1 MQNNKKR
8 INLVVLIIVILA
20 LTIGGTLW
28 FINSKK
34 TSTNNNIQKEENF
47 LDFSSKRLVVI
58 TDKELTDNYNAKSVN
73 KTNSGKYILKYETE
87 EETKKAYESLKQDS
101 NIQNVN
107 IDINIQLQEV
117 EPMYIT
123 YTVSGTSMQ
132 SWGIFTMGLD
142 KMQEIINN
150 STTKNDIVVAV
161 IDTGFDLE
169 NEIFKNHNLQSRID
183 SRYINIIDNSKSI
196 GDDYSVTANGQTRLL
211 GHGTHTGSIVLDA
224 TPDNVKVLPIKVS
237 EGGSLSL
244 TYISEGLRYAID
256 QNVDVINL
264 SLGWKRQS
272 TIRAIENEIQG
283 LIEEAVQKGITVIAA
298 AGNGD
303 DNGVREST
311 AQIYPVS
318 YNDVIGVAALNS
330 KLITKENNVINYQS
344 YVAAK
349 NSDAS
354 NLIYTNFSNYGDA
367 IDYSAPGEFIICL
380 TPTGS
385 VFGNCGIVQGTSHS
399 APHLAAT
406 VATIKSYKK
415 DLSFE
420 QINQILQYYSL
431 DLGTEGRDNDYG
443 YGMPC
448 FKNFQECECNC
459 ANCIKIYCTG
469 CECQNCVYNQV
480 AEKVLEKIEITT
492 NPNKTAYEEG
502 EKFDKTGM
510 VVTAVYSDNSKETVT
525 DYTYTPTG
533 SLTKN
538 DTKITIT
545 YKDKTATVTITVKE
559 KTPPVVEKTLD
570 KIEIT
575 TNPSKMEYEVGEKF
589 DKTGMVVTAIYSDTS
604 QETVTEYT
612 YEPTGNLTKADNK
625 ITVTYQGKTA
635 TLNITVNEPVKEKTL
650 EKIAVTTPP
659 KKLRYSEGDYFKP
672 LGMVVTATYSDNSK
686 EIVTDY
692 TYEPSRAL
700 KYTDTDI
707 TITYKGKTTTVA
719 ITVQKVDPL
728 PEVKTLEKIE
738 VTTMPTK
745 KVYNEGEKFD
755 PTGMVI
761 TATFQDGTTENVTGY
776 TYSPT
781 GELTTNDK
789 TIVISFK
796 RKTTTIAITVNAV
809 KPPVVEKTL
818 EKIEITSAPNKTTY
832 KEGEQFDS
840 TGMVITAIYSDGTR
854 EIITN
859 YNCFPTTTLKTN
871 NNQITVS
878 YTYNGKTATVT
889 YPIEVQAQNSGG
901 NNNENNNNNNNNN
914 NTGNSGNNNNNN
926 SGNNENNNN
935 NNSGNNNNNNNK
947 GNLITVIDNNN
958 TSIPKNTNTTD
969 NTIKGGTIANTGL
982 ETVIIIPIAIIT
994 VIGTVAFIN
1003 YKRYKDI

>member
-272 TIRAIENEIQG
+272 TIKAIENEIQG

-303 DNGVREST
+303 NNGVREST

-420 QINQILQYYSL
+420 QINKILQYYSL

-448 FKNFQECECNC
+448 FKNFQECNCNC

-525 DYTYTPTG
+525 DYAYTPTG

-559 KTPPVVEKTLD
+559 KTPPVVEKTLE
-570 KIEIT
+570 KIEVT
-575 TNPSKMEYEVGEKF
+575 TNPNKTEYEEGEKF
-589 DKTGMVVTAIYSDTS
+589 DKTGMVVTA
-604 QETVTEYT
+604 V
-612 YEPTGNLTKADNK
+612 
-625 ITVTYQGKTA
+625 
-635 TLNITVNEPVKEKTL
+635 
-650 EKIAVTTPP
+650 
-659 KKLRYSEGDYFKP
+659 
-672 LGMVVTATYSDNSK
+672 YSDNSR
-686 EIVTDY
+686 ETVTDY
-692 TYEPSRAL
+692 TYAPTGSLTANDKRV
-700 KYTDTDI
+700 I
-707 TITYKGKTTTVA
+707 ITYKGKTTT
-719 ITVQKVDPL
+719 ISIS
-728 PEVKTLEKIE
+728 VKKIE
-738 VTTMPTK
+738 
-745 KVYNEGEKFD
+745 KVLERLE
-755 PTGMVI
+755 I
-761 TATFQDGTTENVTGY
+761 TA
-776 TYSPT
+776 
-781 GELTTNDK
+781 
-789 TIVISFK
+789 
-796 RKTTTIAITVNAV
+796 
-809 KPPVVEKTL
+809 PP
-818 EKIEITSAPNKTTY
+818 SKTTY
-832 KEGEQFDS
+832 KEGEKFDS
-840 TGMVITAIYSDGTR
+840 TGMVVTAIYSDGTR

-859 YNCFPTTTLKTN
+859 YNCFPVVELTTSNDK
-871 NNQITVS
+871 ITVS
-878 YTYNGKTATVT
+878 YTYQGKTVT
-889 YPIEVQAQNSGG
+889 QTYAIEVKAKQS
-901 NNNENNNNNNNNN
+901 NNNNSGSNDNSGNNNN
-914 NTGNSGNNNNNN
+914 NTGNNNGGNSNNDNTIGNNNMNFITVKDNTNN
-926 SGNNENNNN
+926 S
-935 NNSGNNNNNNNK
+935 
-947 GNLITVIDNNN
+947 NNN
-958 TSIPKNTNTTD
+958 TSIPKNTNTD

-982 ETVIIIPIAIIT
+982 ETIIIIPIAIIT
-994 VIGTVAFIN
+994 IIGTVAFIN

>member
-123 YTVSGTSMQ
+123 YTVSGISMQ

-272 TIRAIENEIQG
+272 TIKAIENEIQG

-303 DNGVREST
+303 NNGVREST

-344 YVAAK
+344 YNAAK
-349 NSDAS
+349 NSGIS
-354 NLIYTNFSNYGDA
+354 NLIYTDFSNYGDA

-415 DLSFE
+415 DLSLE
-420 QINQILQYYSL
+420 QINKILQYYSL

-448 FKNFQECECNC
+448 FKNFQECNCNC

-480 AEKVLEKIEITT
+480 AEKILEKIEVTTNPNKTEYEEGEKFDKTGMVVTAVYSDNSKETVTDYAYTPTGSLTKNDTKITITYKDKTATVTITVKEKTPPVVEKTLERIEVTTNPNKTAYEEGEKFDKTGMVVTAVYSDNSKETVTDYAYTPTGSLTKNDTKITITYKDKTATVTITVKEKTPPVVEKTLERIEVTT

-533 SLTKN
+533 SLTAN
-538 DTKITIT
+538 DKRVI
-545 YKDKTATVTITVKE
+545 
-559 KTPPVVEKTLD
+559 
-570 KIEIT
+570 
-575 TNPSKMEYEVGEKF
+575 
-589 DKTGMVVTAIYSDTS
+589 
-604 QETVTEYT
+604 
-612 YEPTGNLTKADNK
+612 
-625 ITVTYQGKTA
+625 
-635 TLNITVNEPVKEKTL
+635 
-650 EKIAVTTPP
+650 
-659 KKLRYSEGDYFKP
+659 
-672 LGMVVTATYSDNSK
+672 
-686 EIVTDY
+686 
-692 TYEPSRAL
+692 
-700 KYTDTDI
+700 
-707 TITYKGKTTTVA
+707 ITYKGKTTT
-719 ITVQKVDPL
+719 ISIS
-728 PEVKTLEKIE
+728 VKKIE
-738 VTTMPTK
+738 
-745 KVYNEGEKFD
+745 KVLERLE
-755 PTGMVI
+755 I
-761 TATFQDGTTENVTGY
+761 TA
-776 TYSPT
+776 
-781 GELTTNDK
+781 
-789 TIVISFK
+789 
-796 RKTTTIAITVNAV
+796 
-809 KPPVVEKTL
+809 PP
-818 EKIEITSAPNKTTY
+818 SKTTY
-832 KEGEQFDS
+832 KEGEKFDS
-840 TGMVITAIYSDGTR
+840 TGMVVTAIYSDGTR

-859 YNCFPTTTLKTN
+859 YNCFPVVELTTSNDK
-871 NNQITVS
+871 ITVS
-878 YTYNGKTATVT
+878 YTYQGKTVT
-889 YPIEVQAQNSGG
+889 QTYAIEVKAKQS
-901 NNNENNNNNNNNN
+901 NNNNSGSNDNSGNNNN
-914 NTGNSGNNNNNN
+914 NTGNNNGGNSNNDNTIGNNNMNFITVKDNTNN
-926 SGNNENNNN
+926 S
-935 NNSGNNNNNNNK
+935 
-947 GNLITVIDNNN
+947 NNN
-958 TSIPKNTNTTD
+958 TSITKNTNTD

-982 ETVIIIPIAIIT
+982 ETIIIIPIAIIAI
-994 VIGTVAFIN
+994 IGTVAFIN

>member
-272 TIRAIENEIQG
+272 TIKAIENEIQG

-303 DNGVREST
+303 NNGVREST

-420 QINQILQYYSL
+420 QINKILQYYSL

-448 FKNFQECECNC
+448 FKNFQECNCNC

-510 VVTAVYSDNSKETVT
+510 VVTAIYSDSSKETVT
-525 DYTYTPTG
+525 DYAYTPTG

-559 KTPPVVEKTLD
+559 KTPPVVEKTLER
-570 KIEIT
+570 IEIT
-575 TNPSKMEYEVGEKF
+575 KNPNKTEYEEGEKF
-589 DKTGMVVTAIYSDTS
+589 DKTGMVVTA
-604 QETVTEYT
+604 V
-612 YEPTGNLTKADNK
+612 
-625 ITVTYQGKTA
+625 
-635 TLNITVNEPVKEKTL
+635 
-650 EKIAVTTPP
+650 
-659 KKLRYSEGDYFKP
+659 
-672 LGMVVTATYSDNSK
+672 YSDNSR
-686 EIVTDY
+686 ETVTDY
-692 TYEPSRAL
+692 TYAPTGSLTANDKRV
-700 KYTDTDI
+700 I
-707 TITYKGKTTTVA
+707 ITYKGKTTT
-719 ITVQKVDPL
+719 ISIS
-728 PEVKTLEKIE
+728 VKKIE
-738 VTTMPTK
+738 
-745 KVYNEGEKFD
+745 KVLERLE
-755 PTGMVI
+755 I
-761 TATFQDGTTENVTGY
+761 TA
-776 TYSPT
+776 
-781 GELTTNDK
+781 
-789 TIVISFK
+789 
-796 RKTTTIAITVNAV
+796 
-809 KPPVVEKTL
+809 PP
-818 EKIEITSAPNKTTY
+818 SKTTY
-832 KEGEQFDS
+832 KEGEKFDS
-840 TGMVITAIYSDGTR
+840 TGMVVTAIYSDGTR

-859 YNCFPTTTLKTN
+859 YNCFPVVELTTSNDK
-871 NNQITVS
+871 ITVS
-878 YTYNGKTATVT
+878 YTYQGKTVT
-889 YPIEVQAQNSGG
+889 QTYAIEVKAKQS
-901 NNNENNNNNNNNN
+901 
-914 NTGNSGNNNNNN
+914 NNNN
-926 SGNNENNNN
+926 SGSNDNSDNNKNNT
-935 NNSGNNNNNNNK
+935 GNNNGGNSNNDNTMGNNNMNF
-947 GNLITVIDNNN
+947 ITVKDNTNNSNNN
-958 TSIPKNTNTTD
+958 TSIPKNTNTD

-982 ETVIIIPIAIIT
+982 ETIIIIPIAIIT
-994 VIGTVAFIN
+994 IIGTVAFIN

>member
-272 TIRAIENEIQG
+272 TIKAIENEIQG

-303 DNGVREST
+303 NNGVREST

-420 QINQILQYYSL
+420 QINKILQYYSL

-448 FKNFQECECNC
+448 FKNFQECNCNC

-510 VVTAVYSDNSKETVT
+510 VVTAIYSDSSKETVT
-525 DYTYTPTG
+525 DYTYMPTG

-559 KTPPVVEKTLD
+559 KTPPVVEKTLER
-570 KIEIT
+570 IEVT
-575 TNPSKMEYEVGEKF
+575 TNPNKTAYEEGEKF
-589 DKTGMVVTAIYSDTS
+589 DKTGMVVTA
-604 QETVTEYT
+604 V
-612 YEPTGNLTKADNK
+612 
-625 ITVTYQGKTA
+625 
-635 TLNITVNEPVKEKTL
+635 
-650 EKIAVTTPP
+650 
-659 KKLRYSEGDYFKP
+659 
-672 LGMVVTATYSDNSK
+672 YSDNSK
-686 EIVTDY
+686 ETVTDY
-692 TYEPSRAL
+692 TYTPTGSLTKNDTKIKITYKDKTATVTITVKEKTPPVVEKTLERIEITKNPNKTEYEEGEKFDKTGMVVTAVYSDNSRETVTD
-700 KYTDTDI
+700 YTYAPTGSLTANDKRVI
-707 TITYKGKTTTVA
+707 ITYKGKTTT
-719 ITVQKVDPL
+719 ISIS
-728 PEVKTLEKIE
+728 VKKIE
-738 VTTMPTK
+738 
-745 KVYNEGEKFD
+745 KVLERLE
-755 PTGMVI
+755 I
-761 TATFQDGTTENVTGY
+761 TA
-776 TYSPT
+776 
-781 GELTTNDK
+781 
-789 TIVISFK
+789 
-796 RKTTTIAITVNAV
+796 
-809 KPPVVEKTL
+809 PP
-818 EKIEITSAPNKTTY
+818 SKTTY
-832 KEGEQFDS
+832 KEGEKFDS
-840 TGMVITAIYSDGTR
+840 TGMVVTAIYSDGTR

-859 YNCFPTTTLKTN
+859 YNCFPVVELTTSNDK
-871 NNQITVS
+871 ITVS
-878 YTYNGKTATVT
+878 YTYQGKTVT
-889 YPIEVQAQNSGG
+889 QTYAIEVKAKQS
-901 NNNENNNNNNNNN
+901 NNNNSGSNDNSGNNNN
-914 NTGNSGNNNNNN
+914 NTGNNNGGNSNNDNTIGNNNMNFITVKDNTNN
-926 SGNNENNNN
+926 S
-935 NNSGNNNNNNNK
+935 
-947 GNLITVIDNNN
+947 NNN
-958 TSIPKNTNTTD
+958 TSIPKNTNTD

-982 ETVIIIPIAIIT
+982 ETIIIIPIAIIT
-994 VIGTVAFIN
+994 IIGTVAFIN

>member
-8 INLVVLIIVILA
+8 ISLVILIIIILA

-34 TSTNNNIQKEENF
+34 TSTNNNIQKEDV

-58 TDKELTDNYNAKSVN
+58 TDTELTNNYNAKSVN
-73 KTNSGKYILKYETE
+73 KTNSGKYVLKYETE

-101 NIQNVN
+101 NIQSVI
-107 IDINIQLQEV
+107 IDINVQLQNV

-123 YTVSGTSMQ
+123 YTVSGISMQ

-142 KMQEIINN
+142 ETQEIINN

-183 SRYINIIDNSKSI
+183 SRYINIIDNSKDI
-196 GDDYSVTANGQTRLL
+196 GDDYSATSNGQTRLL

-237 EGGSLSL
+237 EGGTLSP

-272 TIRAIENEIQG
+272 TISAIENEIQG

-330 KLITKENNVINYQS
+330 NLITIEDEAINYES

-354 NLIYTNFSNYGDA
+354 NLIYTDFSNYGNA
-367 IDYSAPGEFIICL
+367 VDYSAPGEFIICL

-385 VFGNCGIVQGTSHS
+385 FFGNCGIVQGTSHS
-399 APHLAAT
+399 APHIAAT

-415 DLSFE
+415 DLSLE
-420 QINQILQYYSL
+420 QINKILQYYSL
-431 DLGTEGRDNDYG
+431 DLGTEGRDDDYG

-459 ANCIKIYCTG
+459 ADCIKIYCTG
-469 CECQNCVYNQV
+469 CECQNCIYNQ
-480 AEKVLEKIEITT
+480 ATEKVLEKIEVTTNPNKTAYEEGEKFDKTGMVITAIYSDGSEEGVTDYTYSPTESLTTNDTKITITYKDKTATVTITVKEKTPPVVEKTLERIEVTT

-510 VVTAVYSDNSKETVT
+510 VVTAVYSDNSKEVVT
-525 DYTYTPTG
+525 DYTYAPIG
-533 SLTKN
+533 SLTTN

-559 KTPPVVEKTLD
+559 KTPPVEEKTLE

-575 TNPSKMEYEVGEKF
+575 TNPNKTAYEEGERF
-589 DKTGMVVTAIYSDTS
+589 DKTGMVVTA
-604 QETVTEYT
+604 V
-612 YEPTGNLTKADNK
+612 
-625 ITVTYQGKTA
+625 
-635 TLNITVNEPVKEKTL
+635 
-650 EKIAVTTPP
+650 
-659 KKLRYSEGDYFKP
+659 
-672 LGMVVTATYSDNSK
+672 YSDNSR

-692 TYEPSRAL
+692 TYAPTGSL
-700 KYTDTDI
+700 TVNDTRVI
-707 TITYKGKTTTVA
+707 ITYKGKTTTISISVKKIEKVLERLE
-719 ITVQKVDPL
+719 ITVP
-728 PEVKTLEKIE
+728 
-738 VTTMPTK
+738 
-745 KVYNEGEKFD
+745 
-755 PTGMVI
+755 
-761 TATFQDGTTENVTGY
+761 
-776 TYSPT
+776 
-781 GELTTNDK
+781 
-789 TIVISFK
+789 
-796 RKTTTIAITVNAV
+796 
-809 KPPVVEKTL
+809 
-818 EKIEITSAPNKTTY
+818 PNKTTY
-832 KEGEQFDS
+832 EEGEKFDS
-840 TGMVITAIYSDGTR
+840 TGMVITAIYSDGTK

-859 YNCFPTTTLKTN
+859 YNCFPVVELTTSHDKVT
-871 NNQITVS
+871 IS
-878 YTYNGKTATVT
+878 YTYQGKTVT
-889 YPIEVQAQNSGG
+889 QTYAIEVKAKQSNNNNGNNNSGN
-901 NNNENNNNNNNNN
+901 NNNENNNNNSGNNTNRNNNNSSSNNNTIGNNNN
-914 NTGNSGNNNNNN
+914 NTGNSNNDNTIGNNNMNVITVKDNNNN
-926 SGNNENNNN
+926 S
-935 NNSGNNNNNNNK
+935 
-947 GNLITVIDNNN
+947 NNN
-958 TSIPKNTNTTD
+958 TSIPKNTNTD

-982 ETVIIIPIAIIT
+982 ETIIIIPIAIIT
-994 VIGTVAFIN
+994 IIGTVAFIN

>member
-272 TIRAIENEIQG
+272 TIKAIENEIQG

-303 DNGVREST
+303 NNGVREST

-415 DLSFE
+415 DLSLE
-420 QINQILQYYSL
+420 QINKILQYYSL

-448 FKNFQECECNC
+448 FKNFQECNCNC

-480 AEKVLEKIEITT
+480 AEKILEKIEVTT

-525 DYTYTPTG
+525 DYAYTPTG

-559 KTPPVVEKTLD
+559 KTPPVVEKTLER
-570 KIEIT
+570 IEVT
-575 TNPSKMEYEVGEKF
+575 TNPNKTAYEEGEKF
-589 DKTGMVVTAIYSDTS
+589 DKTGMVVTA
-604 QETVTEYT
+604 V
-612 YEPTGNLTKADNK
+612 
-625 ITVTYQGKTA
+625 
-635 TLNITVNEPVKEKTL
+635 
-650 EKIAVTTPP
+650 
-659 KKLRYSEGDYFKP
+659 
-672 LGMVVTATYSDNSK
+672 YSDNSR
-686 EIVTDY
+686 ETVTDY
-692 TYEPSRAL
+692 TYAPTGSLTANDKRV
-700 KYTDTDI
+700 I
-707 TITYKGKTTTVA
+707 ITYKGKTTT
-719 ITVQKVDPL
+719 ISIS
-728 PEVKTLEKIE
+728 VKKIE
-738 VTTMPTK
+738 
-745 KVYNEGEKFD
+745 KVLERLE
-755 PTGMVI
+755 I
-761 TATFQDGTTENVTGY
+761 TA
-776 TYSPT
+776 
-781 GELTTNDK
+781 
-789 TIVISFK
+789 
-796 RKTTTIAITVNAV
+796 
-809 KPPVVEKTL
+809 PP
-818 EKIEITSAPNKTTY
+818 SKTTY
-832 KEGEQFDS
+832 KEGEKFDS
-840 TGMVITAIYSDGTR
+840 TGMVVTAIYSDGTR

-859 YNCFPTTTLKTN
+859 YNCFPVVELTTSNDK
-871 NNQITVS
+871 ITVS
-878 YTYNGKTATVT
+878 YTYQGKTVT
-889 YPIEVQAQNSGG
+889 QTYAIEVKAKQS
-901 NNNENNNNNNNNN
+901 NNNNSGSNDNSGNNNN
-914 NTGNSGNNNNNN
+914 NTGNNNGGNSNNDNTIGNNNMNFITVKDNTNN
-926 SGNNENNNN
+926 S
-935 NNSGNNNNNNNK
+935 
-947 GNLITVIDNNN
+947 NNN
-958 TSIPKNTNTTD
+958 TSIPKNTNTD

-982 ETVIIIPIAIIT
+982 ETIIIIPIAIIT
-994 VIGTVAFIN
+994 IIGTVAFIN

>member
-272 TIRAIENEIQG
+272 TIKAIENEIQG

-303 DNGVREST
+303 NNGVREST

-415 DLSFE
+415 DLSLE
-420 QINQILQYYSL
+420 QINKILQYYSL

-448 FKNFQECECNC
+448 FKNFQECNCNC

-480 AEKVLEKIEITT
+480 AEKILEKIEVTT

-525 DYTYTPTG
+525 DYAYTPTG

-559 KTPPVVEKTLD
+559 KTPPVVEKTLER
-570 KIEIT
+570 IEVT
-575 TNPSKMEYEVGEKF
+575 TNPNKTAYEEGEKF
-589 DKTGMVVTAIYSDTS
+589 DKTGMVVTA
-604 QETVTEYT
+604 V
-612 YEPTGNLTKADNK
+612 
-625 ITVTYQGKTA
+625 
-635 TLNITVNEPVKEKTL
+635 
-650 EKIAVTTPP
+650 
-659 KKLRYSEGDYFKP
+659 
-672 LGMVVTATYSDNSK
+672 YSDNSR
-686 EIVTDY
+686 ETVTDY
-692 TYEPSRAL
+692 TYAPTGSLTANDKRV
-700 KYTDTDI
+700 I
-707 TITYKGKTTTVA
+707 ITYKGKTTT
-719 ITVQKVDPL
+719 ISIS
-728 PEVKTLEKIE
+728 VKKIE
-738 VTTMPTK
+738 
-745 KVYNEGEKFD
+745 KVLERLE
-755 PTGMVI
+755 I
-761 TATFQDGTTENVTGY
+761 TA
-776 TYSPT
+776 
-781 GELTTNDK
+781 
-789 TIVISFK
+789 
-796 RKTTTIAITVNAV
+796 
-809 KPPVVEKTL
+809 PP
-818 EKIEITSAPNKTTY
+818 SKTTY
-832 KEGEQFDS
+832 KEGEKFDS
-840 TGMVITAIYSDGTR
+840 TGMVVTAIYSDGTR

-859 YNCFPTTTLKTN
+859 YNCFPVVELTTSNDK
-871 NNQITVS
+871 ITVS
-878 YTYNGKTATVT
+878 YTYQGKTVT
-889 YPIEVQAQNSGG
+889 QTYAIEVKAKQS
-901 NNNENNNNNNNNN
+901 NNNNSGSNDNSGNNNN
-914 NTGNSGNNNNNN
+914 NTGNNNGGNSNNDNTRGNNNMNFITVKDNTNN
-926 SGNNENNNN
+926 S
-935 NNSGNNNNNNNK
+935 
-947 GNLITVIDNNN
+947 NNN
-958 TSIPKNTNTTD
+958 TSITKNTNTD

-982 ETVIIIPIAIIT
+982 ETIIIIPIAIIT
-994 VIGTVAFIN
+994 IIGTVAFIN

>member
-272 TIRAIENEIQG
+272 TIKAIENEIQG

-303 DNGVREST
+303 NNGVREST

-420 QINQILQYYSL
+420 QINKILQYYSL

-448 FKNFQECECNC
+448 FKNFQECNCNC

-510 VVTAVYSDNSKETVT
+510 VVTAIYSDSSKETVT
-525 DYTYTPTG
+525 DYAYTPTG

-559 KTPPVVEKTLD
+559 KTPPVVEKTLER
-570 KIEIT
+570 IEVT
-575 TNPSKMEYEVGEKF
+575 TNPNKTAYEEGEKF
-589 DKTGMVVTAIYSDTS
+589 DKTGMVVTAIYSDS
-604 QETVTEYT
+604 SKETVTDYAYT
-612 YEPTGNLTKADNK
+612 PTGSLTKNDTK
-625 ITVTYQGKTA
+625 ITITYKDKTA
-635 TLNITVNEPVKEKTL
+635 TVTITVKEKTPPVVEKTL
-650 EKIAVTTPP
+650 ERIEITKNPNKTE
-659 KKLRYSEGDYFKP
+659 YEEGEKFDKT
-672 LGMVVTATYSDNSK
+672 GMVVTAVYSVNSR
-686 EIVTDY
+686 ETVTDY
-692 TYEPSRAL
+692 TYAPTGSLTANDKRV
-700 KYTDTDI
+700 I
-707 TITYKGKTTTVA
+707 ITYKGKTTT
-719 ITVQKVDPL
+719 ISIS
-728 PEVKTLEKIE
+728 VKKIE
-738 VTTMPTK
+738 
-745 KVYNEGEKFD
+745 KVLERLE
-755 PTGMVI
+755 I
-761 TATFQDGTTENVTGY
+761 TA
-776 TYSPT
+776 
-781 GELTTNDK
+781 
-789 TIVISFK
+789 
-796 RKTTTIAITVNAV
+796 
-809 KPPVVEKTL
+809 PP
-818 EKIEITSAPNKTTY
+818 SKTTY
-832 KEGEQFDS
+832 KEGEKFDS
-840 TGMVITAIYSDGTR
+840 TGMVVTAIYSDGTR

-859 YNCFPTTTLKTN
+859 YNCFPVVELTTSNDK
-871 NNQITVS
+871 ITVS
-878 YTYNGKTATVT
+878 YTYQGKTVT
-889 YPIEVQAQNSGG
+889 QTYAIEVKAKQS
-901 NNNENNNNNNNNN
+901 NNNNSGSNDNSDNNNN
-914 NTGNSGNNNNNN
+914 NTGNNNGGNSNNDNTMGNNNMNFITVKDNTNN
-926 SGNNENNNN
+926 S
-935 NNSGNNNNNNNK
+935 
-947 GNLITVIDNNN
+947 NNN
-958 TSIPKNTNTTD
+958 TSIPKNTNTD

-982 ETVIIIPIAIIT
+982 ETIIIIPIAIIT
-994 VIGTVAFIN
+994 IIGTVAFIN

>member
-132 SWGIFTMGLD
+132 SWGIFTMGLN

-272 TIRAIENEIQG
+272 TIKAIENEIQG

-303 DNGVREST
+303 NNGVREST

-354 NLIYTNFSNYGDA
+354 NLIYTDFSNYGDA

-510 VVTAVYSDNSKETVT
+510 VVTAIYSDSSKETVT
-525 DYTYTPTG
+525 DYAYTPTG
-533 SLTKN
+533 SLTAN
-538 DTKITIT
+538 DKRVIIT

-559 KTPPVVEKTLD
+559 KTPPVVEKTLER
-570 KIEIT
+570 IEIT
-575 TNPSKMEYEVGEKF
+575 KNPNKTEYEEGEKF
-589 DKTGMVVTAIYSDTS
+589 DKTGMVVTA
-604 QETVTEYT
+604 V
-612 YEPTGNLTKADNK
+612 
-625 ITVTYQGKTA
+625 
-635 TLNITVNEPVKEKTL
+635 
-650 EKIAVTTPP
+650 
-659 KKLRYSEGDYFKP
+659 
-672 LGMVVTATYSDNSK
+672 YSDNSK
-686 EIVTDY
+686 ETVTDY
-692 TYEPSRAL
+692 TYTPTGSLTANDKRV
-700 KYTDTDI
+700 I
-707 TITYKGKTTTVA
+707 ITYKGKTTT
-719 ITVQKVDPL
+719 ISIS
-728 PEVKTLEKIE
+728 VKKIE
-738 VTTMPTK
+738 
-745 KVYNEGEKFD
+745 KVLERLE
-755 PTGMVI
+755 I
-761 TATFQDGTTENVTGY
+761 TA
-776 TYSPT
+776 
-781 GELTTNDK
+781 
-789 TIVISFK
+789 
-796 RKTTTIAITVNAV
+796 
-809 KPPVVEKTL
+809 PP
-818 EKIEITSAPNKTTY
+818 SKTTY
-832 KEGEQFDS
+832 KEGEKFDS
-840 TGMVITAIYSDGTR
+840 TGMVVTAIYSDGTR

-859 YNCFPTTTLKTN
+859 YNCFPVVELTTSNDK
-871 NNQITVS
+871 ITVS
-878 YTYNGKTATVT
+878 YTYQGKTVT
-889 YPIEVQAQNSGG
+889 QTYAIEVKAKQS
-901 NNNENNNNNNNNN
+901 NNNNSGSNDNSGNNNN
-914 NTGNSGNNNNNN
+914 NTGNNNGGNSNNDNTIGNNNMNFITVKDNTNN
-926 SGNNENNNN
+926 S
-935 NNSGNNNNNNNK
+935 
-947 GNLITVIDNNN
+947 NNN
-958 TSIPKNTNTTD
+958 TSIPKNTNTD

-982 ETVIIIPIAIIT
+982 ETIIIIPIAIIT
-994 VIGTVAFIN
+994 IIGTVAFIN

>member
-132 SWGIFTMGLD
+132 SWGIFTMGLN

-272 TIRAIENEIQG
+272 TIKAIENEIQG

-303 DNGVREST
+303 NNGVREST

-354 NLIYTNFSNYGDA
+354 NLIYTDFSNYGDA

-538 DTKITIT
+538 DTKIKIT

-559 KTPPVVEKTLD
+559 KTPPVVEKTLER
-570 KIEIT
+570 IEIT
-575 TNPSKMEYEVGEKF
+575 KNPNKTEYEEGEKF
-589 DKTGMVVTAIYSDTS
+589 DKTGMVVTA
-604 QETVTEYT
+604 V
-612 YEPTGNLTKADNK
+612 
-625 ITVTYQGKTA
+625 
-635 TLNITVNEPVKEKTL
+635 
-650 EKIAVTTPP
+650 
-659 KKLRYSEGDYFKP
+659 
-672 LGMVVTATYSDNSK
+672 YSDNSR
-686 EIVTDY
+686 ETVTDY
-692 TYEPSRAL
+692 TYAPTGSLTANDKRV
-700 KYTDTDI
+700 I
-707 TITYKGKTTTVA
+707 ITYKGKTTT
-719 ITVQKVDPL
+719 ISIS
-728 PEVKTLEKIE
+728 VKKIE
-738 VTTMPTK
+738 
-745 KVYNEGEKFD
+745 KVLERLE
-755 PTGMVI
+755 I
-761 TATFQDGTTENVTGY
+761 TA
-776 TYSPT
+776 
-781 GELTTNDK
+781 
-789 TIVISFK
+789 
-796 RKTTTIAITVNAV
+796 
-809 KPPVVEKTL
+809 PP
-818 EKIEITSAPNKTTY
+818 SKTTY
-832 KEGEQFDS
+832 KEGEKFDS
-840 TGMVITAIYSDGTR
+840 TGMVVTAIYSDGTR

-859 YNCFPTTTLKTN
+859 YNCFPVVELTTSNDK
-871 NNQITVS
+871 ITVS
-878 YTYNGKTATVT
+878 YTYQGKTVT
-889 YPIEVQAQNSGG
+889 QTYAIEVKAKQS
-901 NNNENNNNNNNNN
+901 NNNNSGSNDNSDNNNN
-914 NTGNSGNNNNNN
+914 NTGNNNGGNSNNDNTMGNNNMNFITVKDNTNN
-926 SGNNENNNN
+926 S
-935 NNSGNNNNNNNK
+935 
-947 GNLITVIDNNN
+947 NNN
-958 TSIPKNTNTTD
+958 TSIPKNTNTD

-982 ETVIIIPIAIIT
+982 ETIIIIPIAIIT
-994 VIGTVAFIN
+994 IIGTVAFIN

>member
-132 SWGIFTMGLD
+132 SWGIFTMGLN

-272 TIRAIENEIQG
+272 TIKAIENEIQG

-303 DNGVREST
+303 NNGVREST

-354 NLIYTNFSNYGDA
+354 NLIYTDFSNYGDA

-510 VVTAVYSDNSKETVT
+510 VVTAIYSDSSKETVT
-525 DYTYTPTG
+525 DYAYTPTG
-533 SLTKN
+533 SLTAN
-538 DTKITIT
+538 DKRVIIT

-559 KTPPVVEKTLD
+559 KTPPVVEKTLER
-570 KIEIT
+570 IEIT
-575 TNPSKMEYEVGEKF
+575 KNPNKTEYEEGEKF
-589 DKTGMVVTAIYSDTS
+589 DKTGMVVTA
-604 QETVTEYT
+604 V
-612 YEPTGNLTKADNK
+612 
-625 ITVTYQGKTA
+625 
-635 TLNITVNEPVKEKTL
+635 
-650 EKIAVTTPP
+650 
-659 KKLRYSEGDYFKP
+659 
-672 LGMVVTATYSDNSK
+672 YSDNSK
-686 EIVTDY
+686 ETVTDY
-692 TYEPSRAL
+692 TYTPTGSLTANDKRV
-700 KYTDTDI
+700 I
-707 TITYKGKTTTVA
+707 ITYKGKTTT
-719 ITVQKVDPL
+719 ISIS
-728 PEVKTLEKIE
+728 VKKIE
-738 VTTMPTK
+738 
-745 KVYNEGEKFD
+745 KVLERLE
-755 PTGMVI
+755 I
-761 TATFQDGTTENVTGY
+761 TA
-776 TYSPT
+776 
-781 GELTTNDK
+781 
-789 TIVISFK
+789 
-796 RKTTTIAITVNAV
+796 
-809 KPPVVEKTL
+809 PP
-818 EKIEITSAPNKTTY
+818 SKTTY
-832 KEGEQFDS
+832 KEGEKFDS
-840 TGMVITAIYSDGTR
+840 TGMVVTAIYSDGTR

-859 YNCFPTTTLKTN
+859 YNCFPVVELTTSNDK
-871 NNQITVS
+871 ITVS
-878 YTYNGKTATVT
+878 YTYQGKTVT
-889 YPIEVQAQNSGG
+889 QTYAIEVKAKQS
-901 NNNENNNNNNNNN
+901 NNNNSGSNDNSDNNNN
-914 NTGNSGNNNNNN
+914 NTGNNNGGNSNNDNTMGNNNMNFITVKDNTNN
-926 SGNNENNNN
+926 S
-935 NNSGNNNNNNNK
+935 
-947 GNLITVIDNNN
+947 NNN
-958 TSIPKNTNTTD
+958 TSIPKNTNTD

-982 ETVIIIPIAIIT
+982 ETIIIIPIAIIT
-994 VIGTVAFIN
+994 IIGTVAFIN

>member
-272 TIRAIENEIQG
+272 TIKAIENEIQG

-303 DNGVREST
+303 NNGVREST

-354 NLIYTNFSNYGDA
+354 NLIYTDFSNYGDA

-525 DYTYTPTG
+525 DYAYTPTG

-559 KTPPVVEKTLD
+559 KTPPVVEKTLE
-570 KIEIT
+570 KIEVT
-575 TNPSKMEYEVGEKF
+575 TNPNKTEYEEGEKF
-589 DKTGMVVTAIYSDTS
+589 DKTGMVVTA
-604 QETVTEYT
+604 V
-612 YEPTGNLTKADNK
+612 
-625 ITVTYQGKTA
+625 
-635 TLNITVNEPVKEKTL
+635 
-650 EKIAVTTPP
+650 
-659 KKLRYSEGDYFKP
+659 
-672 LGMVVTATYSDNSK
+672 YSDNSK
-686 EIVTDY
+686 ETVTDY
-692 TYEPSRAL
+692 TYTPTGSLTANDKRV
-700 KYTDTDI
+700 I
-707 TITYKGKTTTVA
+707 ITYKGKTTT
-719 ITVQKVDPL
+719 ISIS
-728 PEVKTLEKIE
+728 VKKIE
-738 VTTMPTK
+738 
-745 KVYNEGEKFD
+745 KVLERLE
-755 PTGMVI
+755 I
-761 TATFQDGTTENVTGY
+761 TA
-776 TYSPT
+776 
-781 GELTTNDK
+781 
-789 TIVISFK
+789 
-796 RKTTTIAITVNAV
+796 
-809 KPPVVEKTL
+809 PP
-818 EKIEITSAPNKTTY
+818 SKTTY
-832 KEGEQFDS
+832 KEGEKFDS
-840 TGMVITAIYSDGTR
+840 TGMVVTAIYSDGTR

-859 YNCFPTTTLKTN
+859 YNCFPVVELTTSNDK
-871 NNQITVS
+871 ITVS
-878 YTYNGKTATVT
+878 YTYQGKTVT
-889 YPIEVQAQNSGG
+889 QTYAIEVKAKQS
-901 NNNENNNNNNNNN
+901 NNNNSGSNDNSGNNNN
-914 NTGNSGNNNNNN
+914 NTGNNNGGNSNNDNTIGNNNMNFITVKDNTNN
-926 SGNNENNNN
+926 S
-935 NNSGNNNNNNNK
+935 
-947 GNLITVIDNNN
+947 NNN
-958 TSIPKNTNTTD
+958 TSIPKNTNTD

-982 ETVIIIPIAIIT
+982 ETIIIIPIAIIT
-994 VIGTVAFIN
+994 IIGTVAFIN

>member
-272 TIRAIENEIQG
+272 TIKAIENEIQG

-303 DNGVREST
+303 NNGVREST

-420 QINQILQYYSL
+420 QINKILQYYSL

-448 FKNFQECECNC
+448 FKNFQECNCNC

-510 VVTAVYSDNSKETVT
+510 VVTAIYSDSSKETVT
-525 DYTYTPTG
+525 DYAYTPTG

-559 KTPPVVEKTLD
+559 KTPPIVEKTLER
-570 KIEIT
+570 IEIT
-575 TNPSKMEYEVGEKF
+575 KNPNKTEYEEGEKF
-589 DKTGMVVTAIYSDTS
+589 DKTGMVVTA
-604 QETVTEYT
+604 V
-612 YEPTGNLTKADNK
+612 
-625 ITVTYQGKTA
+625 
-635 TLNITVNEPVKEKTL
+635 
-650 EKIAVTTPP
+650 
-659 KKLRYSEGDYFKP
+659 
-672 LGMVVTATYSDNSK
+672 YSDNSR
-686 EIVTDY
+686 ETVTDY
-692 TYEPSRAL
+692 TYAPTGSLTANDKRV
-700 KYTDTDI
+700 I
-707 TITYKGKTTTVA
+707 ITYKGKTTT
-719 ITVQKVDPL
+719 ISIS
-728 PEVKTLEKIE
+728 VKKIE
-738 VTTMPTK
+738 
-745 KVYNEGEKFD
+745 KVLERLE
-755 PTGMVI
+755 I
-761 TATFQDGTTENVTGY
+761 TA
-776 TYSPT
+776 
-781 GELTTNDK
+781 
-789 TIVISFK
+789 
-796 RKTTTIAITVNAV
+796 
-809 KPPVVEKTL
+809 PP
-818 EKIEITSAPNKTTY
+818 SKTTY
-832 KEGEQFDS
+832 KEGEKFDS
-840 TGMVITAIYSDGTR
+840 TGMVVTAIYSDGTR

-859 YNCFPTTTLKTN
+859 YNCFPVVELTTSNDK
-871 NNQITVS
+871 ITVS
-878 YTYNGKTATVT
+878 YTYQGKTVT
-889 YPIEVQAQNSGG
+889 QTYAIEVKAKQSNNDNSGS
-901 NNNENNNNNNNNN
+901 NDNSDNNNN
-914 NTGNSGNNNNNN
+914 NTGNNNGGNSNNDNTMGNNNMNFITVKDNTNN
-926 SGNNENNNN
+926 S
-935 NNSGNNNNNNNK
+935 
-947 GNLITVIDNNN
+947 NNN
-958 TSIPKNTNTTD
+958 TSIPKNTNTD

-982 ETVIIIPIAIIT
+982 ETIIIIPIAIIT
-994 VIGTVAFIN
+994 IIGTVAFIN

>member
-132 SWGIFTMGLD
+132 SWGIFTMGLN

-272 TIRAIENEIQG
+272 TIKAIENEIQG

-303 DNGVREST
+303 NNGVREST

-420 QINQILQYYSL
+420 QINKILQYYSL

-448 FKNFQECECNC
+448 FKNFQECNCNC

-510 VVTAVYSDNSKETVT
+510 VVTAIYSDSSKETVT
-525 DYTYTPTG
+525 DYAYTPTG

-559 KTPPVVEKTLD
+559 KTPPVVEKTLER
-570 KIEIT
+570 IEVT
-575 TNPSKMEYEVGEKF
+575 TNPNKTAYEEGEKF
-589 DKTGMVVTAIYSDTS
+589 DKTGMVVTA
-604 QETVTEYT
+604 V
-612 YEPTGNLTKADNK
+612 
-625 ITVTYQGKTA
+625 
-635 TLNITVNEPVKEKTL
+635 
-650 EKIAVTTPP
+650 
-659 KKLRYSEGDYFKP
+659 
-672 LGMVVTATYSDNSK
+672 YSDNSK
-686 EIVTDY
+686 ETVTDY
-692 TYEPSRAL
+692 TYTPTGSLTKNDTKIKITYKDKTATVTITVKEKTPPVVEKTLERIEITKNPNKTEYEEGEKFDKTGMVVTAVYSDNSRETVTD
-700 KYTDTDI
+700 YTYAPTGSLTANDKRVI
-707 TITYKGKTTTVA
+707 ITYKGKTTT
-719 ITVQKVDPL
+719 ISIS
-728 PEVKTLEKIE
+728 VKKIE
-738 VTTMPTK
+738 
-745 KVYNEGEKFD
+745 KVLERLE
-755 PTGMVI
+755 I
-761 TATFQDGTTENVTGY
+761 TA
-776 TYSPT
+776 
-781 GELTTNDK
+781 
-789 TIVISFK
+789 
-796 RKTTTIAITVNAV
+796 
-809 KPPVVEKTL
+809 PP
-818 EKIEITSAPNKTTY
+818 SKTTY
-832 KEGEQFDS
+832 KEGEKFDS
-840 TGMVITAIYSDGTR
+840 TGMVVTAIYSDGTR

-859 YNCFPTTTLKTN
+859 YNCFPVVELTTSNDK
-871 NNQITVS
+871 ITVS
-878 YTYNGKTATVT
+878 YTYQGKTVT
-889 YPIEVQAQNSGG
+889 QTYAIEVKAKQS
-901 NNNENNNNNNNNN
+901 NNNNSGSNDNSDNNNN
-914 NTGNSGNNNNNN
+914 NTGNNNGGNSNNDNTMGNNNMNFITVKDNTNN
-926 SGNNENNNN
+926 S
-935 NNSGNNNNNNNK
+935 
-947 GNLITVIDNNN
+947 NNN
-958 TSIPKNTNTTD
+958 TSIPKNTNTD

-982 ETVIIIPIAIIT
+982 ETIIIIPIAIIT
-994 VIGTVAFIN
+994 IIGTVAFIN

>member
-87 EETKKAYESLKQDS
+87 EETKKAYENLKQDS
-101 NIQNVN
+101 NIENVS

-117 EPMYIT
+117 KPMYIT
-123 YTVSGTSMQ
+123 YTVNGVSMQ

-142 KMQEIINN
+142 KTQEIINN
-150 STTKNDIVVAV
+150 STTKSDIVVAV
-161 IDTGFDLE
+161 IDTGFDLQ
-169 NEIFKNHNLQSRID
+169 NEIFKSHNLQSRID
-183 SRYINIIDNSKSI
+183 SRYINIIDNSKNI

-272 TIRAIENEIQG
+272 TISAIENEIQG

-311 AQIYPVS
+311 ARIYPVS

-385 VFGNCGIVQGTSHS
+385 IFGNCGIVQGTSHS

-415 DLSFE
+415 DLSLE
-420 QINQILQYYSL
+420 QINKILQYYSL

-448 FKNFQECECNC
+448 FKNFQECNCNC

-480 AEKVLEKIEITT
+480 AEKILEKIEVTT
-492 NPNKTAYEEG
+492 NPNKTEYEEG

-525 DYTYTPTG
+525 DYAYTPTG

-559 KTPPVVEKTLD
+559 KTPPVVEKTLER
-570 KIEIT
+570 IEVT
-575 TNPSKMEYEVGEKF
+575 TNPNKTSYEEGEKF
-589 DKTGMVVTAIYSDTS
+589 DKTGMVVTA
-604 QETVTEYT
+604 V
-612 YEPTGNLTKADNK
+612 
-625 ITVTYQGKTA
+625 
-635 TLNITVNEPVKEKTL
+635 
-650 EKIAVTTPP
+650 
-659 KKLRYSEGDYFKP
+659 
-672 LGMVVTATYSDNSK
+672 YSDNSK
-686 EIVTDY
+686 ETVADYAYTPTGSLTKNDTKITITYKDKTATVTITVKEKTPPVVEKTLERIEVTTNPNKTSYEEGEKFDKTGMVVTAVYSDNSKETVTDY
-692 TYEPSRAL
+692 TYMPTGSL
-700 KYTDTDI
+700 TTNDTKI
-707 TITYKGKTTTVA
+707 TITYKDKTATVT
-719 ITVQKVDPL
+719 ITVK
-728 PEVKTLEKIE
+728 EKT
-738 VTTMPTK
+738 
-745 KVYNEGEKFD
+745 
-755 PTGMVI
+755 
-761 TATFQDGTTENVTGY
+761 
-776 TYSPT
+776 
-781 GELTTNDK
+781 
-789 TIVISFK
+789 
-796 RKTTTIAITVNAV
+796 
-809 KPPVVEKTL
+809 PPVVEKTL
-818 EKIEITSAPNKTTY
+818 EKIEVTTNPNKTEYEEGEKFDKTGMVVTAVYSDNSRETVTDYTYSPTGSLTANDKRVIITYKGKTTTISISVKKIEKVLERLEITVPPSKTTY
-832 KEGEQFDS
+832 KEGEKFDS
-840 TGMVITAIYSDGTR
+840 TGMVVTAIYSDETR

-859 YNCFPTTTLKTN
+859 YNCFPVVELTTSNDK
-871 NNQITVS
+871 ITVS
-878 YTYNGKTATVT
+878 YTYQGKTVT
-889 YPIEVQAQNSGG
+889 QTYAIEVKAKQS
-901 NNNENNNNNNNNN
+901 NNNNSGSNDNSGNNNN
-914 NTGNSGNNNNNN
+914 NTGNTNGGNSNNDNTIGNNNMNFITVKDNTNN
-926 SGNNENNNN
+926 S
-935 NNSGNNNNNNNK
+935 
-947 GNLITVIDNNN
+947 NNN
-958 TSIPKNTNTTD
+958 TSIPKNTNTD

-982 ETVIIIPIAIIT
+982 ETIIIIPIAIIT
-994 VIGTVAFIN
+994 IIGTVAFIN

>member
-272 TIRAIENEIQG
+272 TIKAIENEIQG

-303 DNGVREST
+303 NNGVREST

-415 DLSFE
+415 DLSLE
-420 QINQILQYYSL
+420 QINKILQYYSL

-448 FKNFQECECNC
+448 FKNFQECNCNC

-480 AEKVLEKIEITT
+480 AEKILEKIEVTT

-510 VVTAVYSDNSKETVT
+510 VVTAIYSDSSKETVT
-525 DYTYTPTG
+525 DYTYMPTG

-559 KTPPVVEKTLD
+559 KTPPVVEKTLER
-570 KIEIT
+570 IEIT
-575 TNPSKMEYEVGEKF
+575 KNPNKTEYEEGEKF
-589 DKTGMVVTAIYSDTS
+589 DKTGMVVTA
-604 QETVTEYT
+604 V
-612 YEPTGNLTKADNK
+612 
-625 ITVTYQGKTA
+625 
-635 TLNITVNEPVKEKTL
+635 
-650 EKIAVTTPP
+650 
-659 KKLRYSEGDYFKP
+659 
-672 LGMVVTATYSDNSK
+672 YSDNSR
-686 EIVTDY
+686 ETVTDY
-692 TYEPSRAL
+692 TYAPTGSLTANDKRV
-700 KYTDTDI
+700 I
-707 TITYKGKTTTVA
+707 ITYKGKTTT
-719 ITVQKVDPL
+719 ISIS
-728 PEVKTLEKIE
+728 VKKIE
-738 VTTMPTK
+738 
-745 KVYNEGEKFD
+745 KVLERLE
-755 PTGMVI
+755 I
-761 TATFQDGTTENVTGY
+761 TA
-776 TYSPT
+776 
-781 GELTTNDK
+781 
-789 TIVISFK
+789 
-796 RKTTTIAITVNAV
+796 
-809 KPPVVEKTL
+809 PP
-818 EKIEITSAPNKTTY
+818 SKTTY
-832 KEGEQFDS
+832 KEGEKFDS
-840 TGMVITAIYSDGTR
+840 TGMVVTAIYSDGTR

-859 YNCFPTTTLKTN
+859 YNCFPVVELTTSNDK
-871 NNQITVS
+871 ITVS
-878 YTYNGKTATVT
+878 YTYQGKTVT
-889 YPIEVQAQNSGG
+889 QTYAIEVKAKQS
-901 NNNENNNNNNNNN
+901 NNNNSGSNDNSDNNNN
-914 NTGNSGNNNNNN
+914 NTGNNNGGNSNNDNTMGNNNMNFITVKDNTNN
-926 SGNNENNNN
+926 S
-935 NNSGNNNNNNNK
+935 
-947 GNLITVIDNNN
+947 NNN
-958 TSIPKNTNTTD
+958 TSIPKNTNTD

-982 ETVIIIPIAIIT
+982 ETIIIIPIAIIT
-994 VIGTVAFIN
+994 IIGTVAFIN

>member
-272 TIRAIENEIQG
+272 TIKAIENEIQG

-303 DNGVREST
+303 NNGVREST

-420 QINQILQYYSL
+420 QINKILQYYSL

-448 FKNFQECECNC
+448 FKNFQECNCNC

-510 VVTAVYSDNSKETVT
+510 VVTAIYSDSSKETVT

-559 KTPPVVEKTLD
+559 KTPPVVEKTLE
-570 KIEIT
+570 KIEVT
-575 TNPSKMEYEVGEKF
+575 TNPNKTEYEEGEKF
-589 DKTGMVVTAIYSDTS
+589 DKTGMVVTA
-604 QETVTEYT
+604 V
-612 YEPTGNLTKADNK
+612 
-625 ITVTYQGKTA
+625 
-635 TLNITVNEPVKEKTL
+635 
-650 EKIAVTTPP
+650 
-659 KKLRYSEGDYFKP
+659 
-672 LGMVVTATYSDNSK
+672 YSDNSR
-686 EIVTDY
+686 ETVTDY
-692 TYEPSRAL
+692 TYAPTGSLTANDKRV
-700 KYTDTDI
+700 I
-707 TITYKGKTTTVA
+707 ITYKGKTTT
-719 ITVQKVDPL
+719 ISIS
-728 PEVKTLEKIE
+728 VKKIE
-738 VTTMPTK
+738 
-745 KVYNEGEKFD
+745 KVLERLE
-755 PTGMVI
+755 I
-761 TATFQDGTTENVTGY
+761 TA
-776 TYSPT
+776 
-781 GELTTNDK
+781 
-789 TIVISFK
+789 
-796 RKTTTIAITVNAV
+796 
-809 KPPVVEKTL
+809 PP
-818 EKIEITSAPNKTTY
+818 SKTTY
-832 KEGEQFDS
+832 KEGEKFDS
-840 TGMVITAIYSDGTR
+840 TGMVVTAIYSDGTR

-859 YNCFPTTTLKTN
+859 YNCFPVVELTTSNDK
-871 NNQITVS
+871 ITVS
-878 YTYNGKTATVT
+878 YTYQGKTVT
-889 YPIEVQAQNSGG
+889 QTYAIEVKAKQS
-901 NNNENNNNNNNNN
+901 NNNNSGSNDNSGNNNN
-914 NTGNSGNNNNNN
+914 NTGNNNGGNSNNDNTIGNNNMNFITVKDNTNN
-926 SGNNENNNN
+926 S
-935 NNSGNNNNNNNK
+935 
-947 GNLITVIDNNN
+947 NNN
-958 TSIPKNTNTTD
+958 TSIPKNTNTD

-982 ETVIIIPIAIIT
+982 ETIIIIPIAIIT
-994 VIGTVAFIN
+994 IIGTVAFIN

>member
-272 TIRAIENEIQG
+272 TIKAIENEIQG

-303 DNGVREST
+303 NNGVREST

-420 QINQILQYYSL
+420 QINKILQYYSL
-431 DLGTEGRDNDYG
+431 DLGTEGRDND
-443 YGMPC
+443 
-448 FKNFQECECNC
+448 
-459 ANCIKIYCTG
+459 
-469 CECQNCVYNQV
+469 
-480 AEKVLEKIEITT
+480 
-492 NPNKTAYEEG
+492 
-502 EKFDKTGM
+502 
-510 VVTAVYSDNSKETVT
+510 
-525 DYTYTPTG
+525 
-533 SLTKN
+533 
-538 DTKITIT
+538 
-545 YKDKTATVTITVKE
+545 
-559 KTPPVVEKTLD
+559 
-570 KIEIT
+570 
-575 TNPSKMEYEVGEKF
+575 
-589 DKTGMVVTAIYSDTS
+589 
-604 QETVTEYT
+604 
-612 YEPTGNLTKADNK
+612 
-625 ITVTYQGKTA
+625 
-635 TLNITVNEPVKEKTL
+635 
-650 EKIAVTTPP
+650 
-659 KKLRYSEGDYFKP
+659 
-672 LGMVVTATYSDNSK
+672 
-686 EIVTDY
+686 
-692 TYEPSRAL
+692 
-700 KYTDTDI
+700 
-707 TITYKGKTTTVA
+707 
-719 ITVQKVDPL
+719 
-728 PEVKTLEKIE
+728 
-738 VTTMPTK
+738 
-745 KVYNEGEKFD
+745 
-755 PTGMVI
+755 
-761 TATFQDGTTENVTGY
+761 
-776 TYSPT
+776 
-781 GELTTNDK
+781 
-789 TIVISFK
+789 
-796 RKTTTIAITVNAV
+796 
-809 KPPVVEKTL
+809 
-818 EKIEITSAPNKTTY
+818 SA
-832 KEGEQFDS
+832 F
-840 TGMVITAIYSDGTR
+840 R
-854 EIITN
+854 
-859 YNCFPTTTLKTN
+859 
-871 NNQITVS
+871 
-878 YTYNGKTATVT
+878 
-889 YPIEVQAQNSGG
+889 
-901 NNNENNNNNNNNN
+901 
-914 NTGNSGNNNNNN
+914 
-926 SGNNENNNN
+926 
-935 NNSGNNNNNNNK
+935 
-947 GNLITVIDNNN
+947 
-958 TSIPKNTNTTD
+958 
-969 NTIKGGTIANTGL
+969 
-982 ETVIIIPIAIIT
+982 
-994 VIGTVAFIN
+994 
-1003 YKRYKDI
+1003 

>member
-132 SWGIFTMGLD
+132 SWGIFTMGLN

-272 TIRAIENEIQG
+272 TIKAIENEIQG

-303 DNGVREST
+303 NNGVREST

-354 NLIYTNFSNYGDA
+354 NLIYTDFSNYGDA

-525 DYTYTPTG
+525 DYAYTPTG

-538 DTKITIT
+538 DTKITITYKDKNATVTITVKEKTPPVVEKTLEKIEVTKNPNKTAYEEGEKFDKTGMVVTAIYSDSSKETVTDYAYTPTGSLTANDKRVIIT

-559 KTPPVVEKTLD
+559 KTPPVVEKTLER
-570 KIEIT
+570 IEIT
-575 TNPSKMEYEVGEKF
+575 KNPNKTEYEEGEKF
-589 DKTGMVVTAIYSDTS
+589 DKTGMVVTA
-604 QETVTEYT
+604 V
-612 YEPTGNLTKADNK
+612 
-625 ITVTYQGKTA
+625 
-635 TLNITVNEPVKEKTL
+635 
-650 EKIAVTTPP
+650 
-659 KKLRYSEGDYFKP
+659 
-672 LGMVVTATYSDNSK
+672 YSDNSK
-686 EIVTDY
+686 ETVTDY
-692 TYEPSRAL
+692 TYTPTGSLTANDKRV
-700 KYTDTDI
+700 I
-707 TITYKGKTTTVA
+707 ITYKGKTTT
-719 ITVQKVDPL
+719 ISIS
-728 PEVKTLEKIE
+728 VKKIE
-738 VTTMPTK
+738 
-745 KVYNEGEKFD
+745 KVLERLE
-755 PTGMVI
+755 I
-761 TATFQDGTTENVTGY
+761 TA
-776 TYSPT
+776 
-781 GELTTNDK
+781 
-789 TIVISFK
+789 
-796 RKTTTIAITVNAV
+796 
-809 KPPVVEKTL
+809 PP
-818 EKIEITSAPNKTTY
+818 SKTTY
-832 KEGEQFDS
+832 KEGEKFDS
-840 TGMVITAIYSDGTR
+840 TGMVVTAIYSDGTR

-859 YNCFPTTTLKTN
+859 YNCFPVVELTTSNDK
-871 NNQITVS
+871 IIVS
-878 YTYNGKTATVT
+878 YTYQGKTVT
-889 YPIEVQAQNSGG
+889 QTYAIEVKAKQS
-901 NNNENNNNNNNNN
+901 NNNNSGSNDNSGNNNN
-914 NTGNSGNNNNNN
+914 NTGNNNGGNSNNDNTIGNNNMNFITVKDNTNN
-926 SGNNENNNN
+926 S
-935 NNSGNNNNNNNK
+935 
-947 GNLITVIDNNN
+947 NNN
-958 TSIPKNTNTTD
+958 TSIPKNTNTD

-982 ETVIIIPIAIIT
+982 ETIIIIPIAIIT
-994 VIGTVAFIN
+994 IIGTVAFIN

>member
-1 MQNNKKR
+1 M
-8 INLVVLIIVILA
+8 
-20 LTIGGTLW
+20 
-28 FINSKK
+28 
-34 TSTNNNIQKEENF
+34 
-47 LDFSSKRLVVI
+47 
-58 TDKELTDNYNAKSVN
+58 
-73 KTNSGKYILKYETE
+73 
-87 EETKKAYESLKQDS
+87 
-101 NIQNVN
+101 
-107 IDINIQLQEV
+107 
-117 EPMYIT
+117 
-123 YTVSGTSMQ
+123 
-132 SWGIFTMGLD
+132 
-142 KMQEIINN
+142 
-150 STTKNDIVVAV
+150 
-161 IDTGFDLE
+161 E

-272 TIRAIENEIQG
+272 TIKAIENEIQG

-303 DNGVREST
+303 NNGVREST

-420 QINQILQYYSL
+420 QINKILQYYSL

-448 FKNFQECECNC
+448 FKNFQECNCNC

-559 KTPPVVEKTLD
+559 KTPPVVEKTLER
-570 KIEIT
+570 IEIT
-575 TNPSKMEYEVGEKF
+575 KNPNKTEYEEGEKF
-589 DKTGMVVTAIYSDTS
+589 DKTGMVVTA
-604 QETVTEYT
+604 V
-612 YEPTGNLTKADNK
+612 
-625 ITVTYQGKTA
+625 
-635 TLNITVNEPVKEKTL
+635 
-650 EKIAVTTPP
+650 
-659 KKLRYSEGDYFKP
+659 
-672 LGMVVTATYSDNSK
+672 YSDNSR
-686 EIVTDY
+686 ETVTDY
-692 TYEPSRAL
+692 TYAPTGSLTANDKRV
-700 KYTDTDI
+700 I
-707 TITYKGKTTTVA
+707 ITYKGKTTT
-719 ITVQKVDPL
+719 ISIS
-728 PEVKTLEKIE
+728 VKKIE
-738 VTTMPTK
+738 
-745 KVYNEGEKFD
+745 KVLERLE
-755 PTGMVI
+755 I
-761 TATFQDGTTENVTGY
+761 TA
-776 TYSPT
+776 
-781 GELTTNDK
+781 
-789 TIVISFK
+789 
-796 RKTTTIAITVNAV
+796 
-809 KPPVVEKTL
+809 PP
-818 EKIEITSAPNKTTY
+818 SKTTY
-832 KEGEQFDS
+832 KEGEKFDS
-840 TGMVITAIYSDGTR
+840 TGMVVTAIYSDGTR

-859 YNCFPTTTLKTN
+859 YNCFPVVELTTSNDK
-871 NNQITVS
+871 ITVS
-878 YTYNGKTATVT
+878 YTYQGKTVT
-889 YPIEVQAQNSGG
+889 QTYAIEVKAKQS
-901 NNNENNNNNNNNN
+901 NNNNSGSNDNSDNNNN
-914 NTGNSGNNNNNN
+914 NTGNNNGGNSNNDNTMGNNNMNFITVKDNTNN
-926 SGNNENNNN
+926 S
-935 NNSGNNNNNNNK
+935 
-947 GNLITVIDNNN
+947 NNN
-958 TSIPKNTNTTD
+958 TSIPKNTNTD

-982 ETVIIIPIAIIT
+982 ETIIIIPIAIIT
-994 VIGTVAFIN
+994 IIGTVAFIN

>member
-272 TIRAIENEIQG
+272 TIKAIENEIQG

-303 DNGVREST
+303 NNGVREST

-420 QINQILQYYSL
+420 QINKILQYYSL

-448 FKNFQECECNC
+448 FKNFQECNCNC

-510 VVTAVYSDNSKETVT
+510 VVTAIYSDSSKETVT
-525 DYTYTPTG
+525 DYTYMPTG

-559 KTPPVVEKTLD
+559 KTPPVVEKTLER
-570 KIEIT
+570 IEVT
-575 TNPSKMEYEVGEKF
+575 TNPNKTAYEEGEKF
-589 DKTGMVVTAIYSDTS
+589 DKTGMVVTA
-604 QETVTEYT
+604 V
-612 YEPTGNLTKADNK
+612 
-625 ITVTYQGKTA
+625 
-635 TLNITVNEPVKEKTL
+635 
-650 EKIAVTTPP
+650 
-659 KKLRYSEGDYFKP
+659 
-672 LGMVVTATYSDNSK
+672 YSDNSK
-686 EIVTDY
+686 ETVTDY
-692 TYEPSRAL
+692 TYTPTGSLTKNDTKIKITYKDKTATVTITVKEKTPPVVEKTLERIEITKNPNKTEYEEGEKFDKTGMVVTAVYSDNSRETVTD
-700 KYTDTDI
+700 YTYAPTGSLTANDKRVI
-707 TITYKGKTTTVA
+707 ITYKGKTTTISIA
-719 ITVQKVDPL
+719 
-728 PEVKTLEKIE
+728 VKKIE
-738 VTTMPTK
+738 
-745 KVYNEGEKFD
+745 KVLERLE
-755 PTGMVI
+755 I
-761 TATFQDGTTENVTGY
+761 TA
-776 TYSPT
+776 
-781 GELTTNDK
+781 
-789 TIVISFK
+789 
-796 RKTTTIAITVNAV
+796 
-809 KPPVVEKTL
+809 PP
-818 EKIEITSAPNKTTY
+818 SKTTY
-832 KEGEQFDS
+832 KEGEKFDS
-840 TGMVITAIYSDGTR
+840 TGMVVTAIYSDGTR

-859 YNCFPTTTLKTN
+859 YNCFPVVELTTSNDK
-871 NNQITVS
+871 ITVS
-878 YTYNGKTATVT
+878 YTYQGKTVT
-889 YPIEVQAQNSGG
+889 QTYAIEVKAKQS
-901 NNNENNNNNNNNN
+901 NNNNSGSNDNSDNNNN
-914 NTGNSGNNNNNN
+914 NTGNNNGGNSNNDNTMGNNNMNFITVKDNTNN
-926 SGNNENNNN
+926 S
-935 NNSGNNNNNNNK
+935 
-947 GNLITVIDNNN
+947 NNN
-958 TSIPKNTNTTD
+958 TSIPKNTNTD

-982 ETVIIIPIAIIT
+982 ETIIIIPIAIIT
-994 VIGTVAFIN
+994 IIGTVAFIN

>member
-272 TIRAIENEIQG
+272 TIKAIENEIQG

-303 DNGVREST
+303 NNGVREST

-415 DLSFE
+415 DLSLE
-420 QINQILQYYSL
+420 QINKILQYYSL

-448 FKNFQECECNC
+448 FKNFQECNCNC

-538 DTKITIT
+538 DTKIKIT

-559 KTPPVVEKTLD
+559 KTPPVVEKTLER
-570 KIEIT
+570 IEVT
-575 TNPSKMEYEVGEKF
+575 TNPNKTAYEEGEKF
-589 DKTGMVVTAIYSDTS
+589 DKTGMVVTA
-604 QETVTEYT
+604 V
-612 YEPTGNLTKADNK
+612 
-625 ITVTYQGKTA
+625 
-635 TLNITVNEPVKEKTL
+635 
-650 EKIAVTTPP
+650 
-659 KKLRYSEGDYFKP
+659 
-672 LGMVVTATYSDNSK
+672 YSDNSK
-686 EIVTDY
+686 ETVTDY
-692 TYEPSRAL
+692 TYTPTGSLTKNDTKIKITYKDKTATVTITVKEKTPPIVEKTLERIEITKNPNKTEYEEGEKFDKTGMVVTAVYSDNSRETVTD
-700 KYTDTDI
+700 YTYAPTGSLTANDKRVI
-707 TITYKGKTTTVA
+707 ITYKGKTTT
-719 ITVQKVDPL
+719 ISIS
-728 PEVKTLEKIE
+728 VKKIE
-738 VTTMPTK
+738 
-745 KVYNEGEKFD
+745 KVLERLE
-755 PTGMVI
+755 I
-761 TATFQDGTTENVTGY
+761 TA
-776 TYSPT
+776 
-781 GELTTNDK
+781 
-789 TIVISFK
+789 
-796 RKTTTIAITVNAV
+796 
-809 KPPVVEKTL
+809 PP
-818 EKIEITSAPNKTTY
+818 SKTTY
-832 KEGEQFDS
+832 KEGEKFDS
-840 TGMVITAIYSDGTR
+840 TGMVVTAIYSDGTR

-859 YNCFPTTTLKTN
+859 YNCFPVVELTTSNDK
-871 NNQITVS
+871 ITVS
-878 YTYNGKTATVT
+878 YTYQGKTVT
-889 YPIEVQAQNSGG
+889 QTYAIEVKAKQS
-901 NNNENNNNNNNNN
+901 NNNNSGSNDNSDNNNN
-914 NTGNSGNNNNNN
+914 NTGNNNGGNSNNDNTMGNNNMNFITVKDNTNN
-926 SGNNENNNN
+926 S
-935 NNSGNNNNNNNK
+935 
-947 GNLITVIDNNN
+947 NNN
-958 TSIPKNTNTTD
+958 TSIPKNTNTD

-982 ETVIIIPIAIIT
+982 ETIIIIPIAIIT
-994 VIGTVAFIN
+994 IIGTVAFIN

>member
-272 TIRAIENEIQG
+272 TIKAIENEIQG

-303 DNGVREST
+303 NNGVREST

-420 QINQILQYYSL
+420 QINKILQYYSL

-448 FKNFQECECNC
+448 FKNFQECNCNC

-510 VVTAVYSDNSKETVT
+510 VVTAIYSDSSKETVT
-525 DYTYTPTG
+525 DYAYTPTG

-559 KTPPVVEKTLD
+559 KTPPVVEKTLER
-570 KIEIT
+570 IEIT
-575 TNPSKMEYEVGEKF
+575 KNPNKTEYEEGEKF
-589 DKTGMVVTAIYSDTS
+589 DKTGMVVTA
-604 QETVTEYT
+604 V
-612 YEPTGNLTKADNK
+612 
-625 ITVTYQGKTA
+625 
-635 TLNITVNEPVKEKTL
+635 
-650 EKIAVTTPP
+650 
-659 KKLRYSEGDYFKP
+659 
-672 LGMVVTATYSDNSK
+672 YSDNSR
-686 EIVTDY
+686 ETVTDY
-692 TYEPSRAL
+692 TYAPTGSLTANDKRV
-700 KYTDTDI
+700 I
-707 TITYKGKTTTVA
+707 ITYKGKTTT
-719 ITVQKVDPL
+719 ISIS
-728 PEVKTLEKIE
+728 VKKIE
-738 VTTMPTK
+738 
-745 KVYNEGEKFD
+745 KVLERLE
-755 PTGMVI
+755 I
-761 TATFQDGTTENVTGY
+761 TA
-776 TYSPT
+776 
-781 GELTTNDK
+781 
-789 TIVISFK
+789 
-796 RKTTTIAITVNAV
+796 
-809 KPPVVEKTL
+809 PP
-818 EKIEITSAPNKTTY
+818 SKTTY
-832 KEGEQFDS
+832 KEGEKFDS
-840 TGMVITAIYSDGTR
+840 TGMVVTAIYSDGTR

-859 YNCFPTTTLKTN
+859 YNCFPVVELTTSNDK
-871 NNQITVS
+871 ITVS
-878 YTYNGKTATVT
+878 YTYQGKTVT
-889 YPIEVQAQNSGG
+889 QTYAIEVKAKQS
-901 NNNENNNNNNNNN
+901 NNNNSGSNDNSGNNNN
-914 NTGNSGNNNNNN
+914 NTGNNNGGNSNNDNTIGNNNMNFITVKDNTNN
-926 SGNNENNNN
+926 S
-935 NNSGNNNNNNNK
+935 
-947 GNLITVIDNNN
+947 NNN
-958 TSIPKNTNTTD
+958 TSIPKNTNTD

-982 ETVIIIPIAIIT
+982 ETIIIIPIAIIT
-994 VIGTVAFIN
+994 IIGTVAFIN

>member
-272 TIRAIENEIQG
+272 TIKAIENEIQG

-303 DNGVREST
+303 NNGVREST

-420 QINQILQYYSL
+420 QINKILQYYSL

-448 FKNFQECECNC
+448 FKNFQECNCNC

-510 VVTAVYSDNSKETVT
+510 VVTAIYSDSSKETVT

-559 KTPPVVEKTLD
+559 KTPPVVEKTLER
-570 KIEIT
+570 IEVT
-575 TNPSKMEYEVGEKF
+575 TNPNKTAYEEGEKF
-589 DKTGMVVTAIYSDTS
+589 DKTGMVVTAIYSDS
-604 QETVTEYT
+604 SKETVTDYT
-612 YEPTGNLTKADNK
+612 YTPTGSLTKNDTK
-625 ITVTYQGKTA
+625 ITITYKDKTA
-635 TLNITVNEPVKEKTL
+635 TVTITVKEKTPPVVEKTL
-650 EKIAVTTPP
+650 ERIEITKNPNKTE
-659 KKLRYSEGDYFKP
+659 YEEGEKFDKT
-672 LGMVVTATYSDNSK
+672 GMVVTAVYSDNSR
-686 EIVTDY
+686 ETVTDY
-692 TYEPSRAL
+692 TYAPTGSLTANDKRV
-700 KYTDTDI
+700 I
-707 TITYKGKTTTVA
+707 ITYKGKTTT
-719 ITVQKVDPL
+719 ISIS
-728 PEVKTLEKIE
+728 VKKIE
-738 VTTMPTK
+738 
-745 KVYNEGEKFD
+745 KVLERLE
-755 PTGMVI
+755 I
-761 TATFQDGTTENVTGY
+761 TA
-776 TYSPT
+776 
-781 GELTTNDK
+781 
-789 TIVISFK
+789 
-796 RKTTTIAITVNAV
+796 
-809 KPPVVEKTL
+809 PP
-818 EKIEITSAPNKTTY
+818 SKTTY
-832 KEGEQFDS
+832 KEGEKFDS
-840 TGMVITAIYSDGTR
+840 TGMVVTAIYSDGTR

-859 YNCFPTTTLKTN
+859 YNCFPVVELTTSNDK
-871 NNQITVS
+871 ITVS
-878 YTYNGKTATVT
+878 YTYQGKTVT
-889 YPIEVQAQNSGG
+889 QTYAIEVKAKQS
-901 NNNENNNNNNNNN
+901 
-914 NTGNSGNNNNNN
+914 NNNN
-926 SGNNENNNN
+926 SGSNDNSDNNKNNT
-935 NNSGNNNNNNNK
+935 GNNNGGNSNNDNTMGNNNMNF
-947 GNLITVIDNNN
+947 ITVKDNTNNSNNN
-958 TSIPKNTNTTD
+958 TSIPKNTNTD

-982 ETVIIIPIAIIT
+982 ETIIIIPIAIIT
-994 VIGTVAFIN
+994 IIGTVAFIN

>member
-272 TIRAIENEIQG
+272 TIKAIENEIQG

-303 DNGVREST
+303 NNGVREST

-420 QINQILQYYSL
+420 QINKILQYYSL

-448 FKNFQECECNC
+448 FKNFQECNCNC

-510 VVTAVYSDNSKETVT
+510 VVTAVYSDNSRETVT
-525 DYTYTPTG
+525 DYTYAPTG
-533 SLTKN
+533 SLTAN
-538 DTKITIT
+538 DKRVI
-545 YKDKTATVTITVKE
+545 
-559 KTPPVVEKTLD
+559 
-570 KIEIT
+570 
-575 TNPSKMEYEVGEKF
+575 
-589 DKTGMVVTAIYSDTS
+589 
-604 QETVTEYT
+604 
-612 YEPTGNLTKADNK
+612 
-625 ITVTYQGKTA
+625 
-635 TLNITVNEPVKEKTL
+635 
-650 EKIAVTTPP
+650 
-659 KKLRYSEGDYFKP
+659 
-672 LGMVVTATYSDNSK
+672 
-686 EIVTDY
+686 
-692 TYEPSRAL
+692 
-700 KYTDTDI
+700 
-707 TITYKGKTTTVA
+707 ITYKGKTTT
-719 ITVQKVDPL
+719 ISIS
-728 PEVKTLEKIE
+728 VKKIE
-738 VTTMPTK
+738 
-745 KVYNEGEKFD
+745 KVLERLE
-755 PTGMVI
+755 I
-761 TATFQDGTTENVTGY
+761 TA
-776 TYSPT
+776 
-781 GELTTNDK
+781 
-789 TIVISFK
+789 
-796 RKTTTIAITVNAV
+796 
-809 KPPVVEKTL
+809 PP
-818 EKIEITSAPNKTTY
+818 SKTTY
-832 KEGEQFDS
+832 KEGEKFDS
-840 TGMVITAIYSDGTR
+840 TGMVVTAIYSDGTR

-859 YNCFPTTTLKTN
+859 YNCFPVVELTTSNDK
-871 NNQITVS
+871 ITVS
-878 YTYNGKTATVT
+878 YTYQGKTVT
-889 YPIEVQAQNSGG
+889 QTYAIEVKAKQS
-901 NNNENNNNNNNNN
+901 
-914 NTGNSGNNNNNN
+914 NNNN
-926 SGNNENNNN
+926 SGSNDNSDNNKNNT
-935 NNSGNNNNNNNK
+935 GNNNGGNSNNDNTMGNNNMNF
-947 GNLITVIDNNN
+947 ITVKDNTNNSNNN
-958 TSIPKNTNTTD
+958 TSIPKNTNTD

-982 ETVIIIPIAIIT
+982 ETIIIIPIAIIT
-994 VIGTVAFIN
+994 IIGTVAFIN

>member
-272 TIRAIENEIQG
+272 TIKAIENEIQG

-303 DNGVREST
+303 NNGVREST

-420 QINQILQYYSL
+420 QINKILQYYSL

-448 FKNFQECECNC
+448 FKNFQECNCNC

-510 VVTAVYSDNSKETVT
+510 VVTAIYSDSSKETVT
-525 DYTYTPTG
+525 DYAYTPTG

-559 KTPPVVEKTLD
+559 KTPPVVEKTLER
-570 KIEIT
+570 IEVT
-575 TNPSKMEYEVGEKF
+575 TNPNKTAYEEGEKF
-589 DKTGMVVTAIYSDTS
+589 DKTGMVVTA
-604 QETVTEYT
+604 V
-612 YEPTGNLTKADNK
+612 
-625 ITVTYQGKTA
+625 
-635 TLNITVNEPVKEKTL
+635 
-650 EKIAVTTPP
+650 
-659 KKLRYSEGDYFKP
+659 
-672 LGMVVTATYSDNSK
+672 YSDNSR
-686 EIVTDY
+686 ETVTDY
-692 TYEPSRAL
+692 TYASTGSLTANDKRV
-700 KYTDTDI
+700 I
-707 TITYKGKTTTVA
+707 ITYKGKTTT
-719 ITVQKVDPL
+719 ISIS
-728 PEVKTLEKIE
+728 VKKIE
-738 VTTMPTK
+738 
-745 KVYNEGEKFD
+745 KVLERLE
-755 PTGMVI
+755 I
-761 TATFQDGTTENVTGY
+761 TA
-776 TYSPT
+776 
-781 GELTTNDK
+781 
-789 TIVISFK
+789 
-796 RKTTTIAITVNAV
+796 
-809 KPPVVEKTL
+809 PP
-818 EKIEITSAPNKTTY
+818 SKTTY
-832 KEGEQFDS
+832 KEGEKFDS
-840 TGMVITAIYSDGTR
+840 TGMVVTAIYSDGTR

-859 YNCFPTTTLKTN
+859 YNCFPVVELTTSNDK
-871 NNQITVS
+871 ITVS
-878 YTYNGKTATVT
+878 YTYQGKTVT
-889 YPIEVQAQNSGG
+889 QTYAIEVKAKQS
-901 NNNENNNNNNNNN
+901 NNNNSGSNDNSDNNNN
-914 NTGNSGNNNNNN
+914 NTGNNNGGNSNNDNTMGNNNMNFITVKDNTNN
-926 SGNNENNNN
+926 S
-935 NNSGNNNNNNNK
+935 
-947 GNLITVIDNNN
+947 NNN
-958 TSIPKNTNTTD
+958 TSIPKNTNTD

-982 ETVIIIPIAIIT
+982 ETIIIIPIAIIT
-994 VIGTVAFIN
+994 IIGTVAFIN

>member
-211 GHGTHTGSIVLDA
+211 GHGTHTGSIILDA

-272 TIRAIENEIQG
+272 TIKAIENEIQG

-303 DNGVREST
+303 NNGVREST

-420 QINQILQYYSL
+420 QINKILQYYSL

-448 FKNFQECECNC
+448 FKNFQECNCNC

-525 DYTYTPTG
+525 DYAYTPTG

-559 KTPPVVEKTLD
+559 KTPPVVEKTLE
-570 KIEIT
+570 KIEVT
-575 TNPSKMEYEVGEKF
+575 TNPNKTEYEEGEKF
-589 DKTGMVVTAIYSDTS
+589 DKTGMVVTA
-604 QETVTEYT
+604 V
-612 YEPTGNLTKADNK
+612 
-625 ITVTYQGKTA
+625 
-635 TLNITVNEPVKEKTL
+635 
-650 EKIAVTTPP
+650 
-659 KKLRYSEGDYFKP
+659 
-672 LGMVVTATYSDNSK
+672 YSDNSR
-686 EIVTDY
+686 ETVTDY
-692 TYEPSRAL
+692 TYAPTGSLTANDKRV
-700 KYTDTDI
+700 I
-707 TITYKGKTTTVA
+707 ITYKGKTTT
-719 ITVQKVDPL
+719 ISIS
-728 PEVKTLEKIE
+728 VKKIE
-738 VTTMPTK
+738 
-745 KVYNEGEKFD
+745 KVLERLE
-755 PTGMVI
+755 I
-761 TATFQDGTTENVTGY
+761 TA
-776 TYSPT
+776 
-781 GELTTNDK
+781 
-789 TIVISFK
+789 
-796 RKTTTIAITVNAV
+796 
-809 KPPVVEKTL
+809 PP
-818 EKIEITSAPNKTTY
+818 SKTTY
-832 KEGEQFDS
+832 KEGEKFDS
-840 TGMVITAIYSDGTR
+840 TGMVVTAIYSDGTR

-859 YNCFPTTTLKTN
+859 YNCFPVVELTTSNDK
-871 NNQITVS
+871 ITVS
-878 YTYNGKTATVT
+878 YTYQGKTVT
-889 YPIEVQAQNSGG
+889 QTYAIEVKAKQS
-901 NNNENNNNNNNNN
+901 NNNNSGSNDNSGNNNN
-914 NTGNSGNNNNNN
+914 NTGNNNGGNSNNDNTIGNNNMNFITVKDNTNN
-926 SGNNENNNN
+926 S
-935 NNSGNNNNNNNK
+935 
-947 GNLITVIDNNN
+947 NNN
-958 TSIPKNTNTTD
+958 TSIPKNTNTD

-982 ETVIIIPIAIIT
+982 ETIIIIPIAIIT
-994 VIGTVAFIN
+994 IIGTVAFIN

>member
-58 TDKELTDNYNAKSVN
+58 TDKELTDNYNSKSVN

-272 TIRAIENEIQG
+272 TIKAIENEIQG

-303 DNGVREST
+303 NNGVREST

-415 DLSFE
+415 DLSLE
-420 QINQILQYYSL
+420 QINKILQYYSL

-448 FKNFQECECNC
+448 FKNFQECNCNC

-480 AEKVLEKIEITT
+480 AEKILEKIEVTT
-492 NPNKTAYEEG
+492 NPNKTEYEEG

-525 DYTYTPTG
+525 DYAYTPTG

-559 KTPPVVEKTLD
+559 KTPPVVEKTLER
-570 KIEIT
+570 IEVT
-575 TNPSKMEYEVGEKF
+575 TNPNKTAYEEGEKF
-589 DKTGMVVTAIYSDTS
+589 DKTGMVVTA
-604 QETVTEYT
+604 V
-612 YEPTGNLTKADNK
+612 
-625 ITVTYQGKTA
+625 
-635 TLNITVNEPVKEKTL
+635 
-650 EKIAVTTPP
+650 
-659 KKLRYSEGDYFKP
+659 
-672 LGMVVTATYSDNSK
+672 YSDNSK
-686 EIVTDY
+686 ETVTDYAYTPTGSLTKNDTKITITYKDKTATVTITVKEKTPPVVEKTLERIEVTTNPNKTAYEEGEKFDKTGMVVTAVYSDNSRETVTDY
-692 TYEPSRAL
+692 TYAPTGSLTANDKRV
-700 KYTDTDI
+700 I
-707 TITYKGKTTTVA
+707 ITYKGKTTT
-719 ITVQKVDPL
+719 ISIS
-728 PEVKTLEKIE
+728 VKKIE
-738 VTTMPTK
+738 
-745 KVYNEGEKFD
+745 KVLERLE
-755 PTGMVI
+755 I
-761 TATFQDGTTENVTGY
+761 TA
-776 TYSPT
+776 
-781 GELTTNDK
+781 
-789 TIVISFK
+789 
-796 RKTTTIAITVNAV
+796 
-809 KPPVVEKTL
+809 PP
-818 EKIEITSAPNKTTY
+818 SKTTY
-832 KEGEQFDS
+832 KEGEKFDS
-840 TGMVITAIYSDGTR
+840 TGMVVTAIYSDGTR

-859 YNCFPTTTLKTN
+859 YNCFPVVELTTSNDK
-871 NNQITVS
+871 ITVS
-878 YTYNGKTATVT
+878 YTYQGKTVT
-889 YPIEVQAQNSGG
+889 QTYAIEVKAKQS
-901 NNNENNNNNNNNN
+901 NNNNSGSNDNSGNNNN
-914 NTGNSGNNNNNN
+914 NTGNNNGGNSNNDNTRGNNNMNFITVKDNTNN
-926 SGNNENNNN
+926 S
-935 NNSGNNNNNNNK
+935 
-947 GNLITVIDNNN
+947 NNN
-958 TSIPKNTNTTD
+958 TSITKNTNTD

-982 ETVIIIPIAIIT
+982 ETIIIIPIAIIT
-994 VIGTVAFIN
+994 IIGTVAFIN

>member
-8 INLVVLIIVILA
+8 INLVVLIIVILT

-244 TYISEGLRYAID
+244 TYISEALRYAIN

-272 TIRAIENEIQG
+272 TIKAIENEIQG

-303 DNGVREST
+303 NNGVREST

-525 DYTYTPTG
+525 DYAYTPTG

-559 KTPPVVEKTLD
+559 KTPPVVEKTLER
-570 KIEIT
+570 IEVT
-575 TNPSKMEYEVGEKF
+575 TNPNKTAYEEGERF
-589 DKTGMVVTAIYSDTS
+589 DKTGMVVTA
-604 QETVTEYT
+604 V
-612 YEPTGNLTKADNK
+612 
-625 ITVTYQGKTA
+625 
-635 TLNITVNEPVKEKTL
+635 
-650 EKIAVTTPP
+650 
-659 KKLRYSEGDYFKP
+659 
-672 LGMVVTATYSDNSK
+672 YSDNSR
-686 EIVTDY
+686 ETVTDY
-692 TYEPSRAL
+692 TYAPTGSLTANDKRV
-700 KYTDTDI
+700 I
-707 TITYKGKTTTVA
+707 ITYKGKTTT
-719 ITVQKVDPL
+719 ISIS
-728 PEVKTLEKIE
+728 VKKIE
-738 VTTMPTK
+738 
-745 KVYNEGEKFD
+745 KVLERLE
-755 PTGMVI
+755 I
-761 TATFQDGTTENVTGY
+761 TA
-776 TYSPT
+776 
-781 GELTTNDK
+781 
-789 TIVISFK
+789 
-796 RKTTTIAITVNAV
+796 
-809 KPPVVEKTL
+809 PPG
-818 EKIEITSAPNKTTY
+818 KTTY
-832 KEGEQFDS
+832 KEGEKFDS
-840 TGMVITAIYSDGTR
+840 TGMVVTAIYSDGTR

-859 YNCFPTTTLKTN
+859 YNCFPVVELTTSNDK
-871 NNQITVS
+871 ITVS
-878 YTYNGKTATVT
+878 YTYQGKTVT
-889 YPIEVQAQNSGG
+889 QTYAIEVKAKQS
-901 NNNENNNNNNNNN
+901 NNNNSGSNDNSDNNNN
-914 NTGNSGNNNNNN
+914 NTGNNNGGNSNNDNTMGNNNMNFITVKDNTNN
-926 SGNNENNNN
+926 S
-935 NNSGNNNNNNNK
+935 
-947 GNLITVIDNNN
+947 NNN
-958 TSIPKNTNTTD
+958 TSIPKNTNTD

-982 ETVIIIPIAIIT
+982 ETIIIIPIAIIT
-994 VIGTVAFIN
+994 IIGTVAFIN

>member
-272 TIRAIENEIQG
+272 TIKAIENEIQG

-303 DNGVREST
+303 NNGVREST

-420 QINQILQYYSL
+420 QINKILQYYSL

-448 FKNFQECECNC
+448 FKNFQECNCNC

-559 KTPPVVEKTLD
+559 KTPPVVEKTLER
-570 KIEIT
+570 IEVT
-575 TNPSKMEYEVGEKF
+575 TNPNKTAYEEGEKF
-589 DKTGMVVTAIYSDTS
+589 DKTGMVVTA
-604 QETVTEYT
+604 V
-612 YEPTGNLTKADNK
+612 
-625 ITVTYQGKTA
+625 
-635 TLNITVNEPVKEKTL
+635 
-650 EKIAVTTPP
+650 
-659 KKLRYSEGDYFKP
+659 
-672 LGMVVTATYSDNSK
+672 YSDNSK
-686 EIVTDY
+686 ETVTDY
-692 TYEPSRAL
+692 TYTPTGSLTKNDTKITITYKDKTATVTITVKEKTPPVVEKTLERIEITKNPNKTEYEEGEKFDKTGMVVTAVYSDNSRETVTD
-700 KYTDTDI
+700 YTYAPTGSLTANDKRVI
-707 TITYKGKTTTVA
+707 ITYKGKTTT
-719 ITVQKVDPL
+719 ISIS
-728 PEVKTLEKIE
+728 VKKIE
-738 VTTMPTK
+738 
-745 KVYNEGEKFD
+745 KVLERLE
-755 PTGMVI
+755 I
-761 TATFQDGTTENVTGY
+761 TA
-776 TYSPT
+776 
-781 GELTTNDK
+781 
-789 TIVISFK
+789 
-796 RKTTTIAITVNAV
+796 
-809 KPPVVEKTL
+809 PP
-818 EKIEITSAPNKTTY
+818 SKTTY
-832 KEGEQFDS
+832 KEGEKFDS
-840 TGMVITAIYSDGTR
+840 TGMVVTAIYSDGTR

-859 YNCFPTTTLKTN
+859 YNCFPVVELTTSNDK
-871 NNQITVS
+871 ITVS
-878 YTYNGKTATVT
+878 YTYQGKTVT
-889 YPIEVQAQNSGG
+889 QTYAIEVKAKQS
-901 NNNENNNNNNNNN
+901 NNNNSGSNDNSDNNNN
-914 NTGNSGNNNNNN
+914 NTGNNNGGNSNNDNTMGNNNMNFITVKDNTNN
-926 SGNNENNNN
+926 S
-935 NNSGNNNNNNNK
+935 
-947 GNLITVIDNNN
+947 NNN
-958 TSIPKNTNTTD
+958 TSIPKNTNTD

-982 ETVIIIPIAIIT
+982 ETIIIIPIAIIT
-994 VIGTVAFIN
+994 IIGTVAFIN

>member
-272 TIRAIENEIQG
+272 TIKAIENEIQG

-303 DNGVREST
+303 NNGVREST

-344 YVAAK
+344 YNAAK
-349 NSDAS
+349 NSGIS
-354 NLIYTNFSNYGDA
+354 NLIYTDFSNYGDA

-415 DLSFE
+415 DLSLE
-420 QINQILQYYSL
+420 QINKILQYYSL

-448 FKNFQECECNC
+448 FKNFQECNCNC

-480 AEKVLEKIEITT
+480 AEKILEKIEVTT

-510 VVTAVYSDNSKETVT
+510 VVTAVYSDNSRETVT
-525 DYTYTPTG
+525 DYTYAPTG
-533 SLTKN
+533 SLTAN
-538 DTKITIT
+538 DKRVI
-545 YKDKTATVTITVKE
+545 
-559 KTPPVVEKTLD
+559 
-570 KIEIT
+570 
-575 TNPSKMEYEVGEKF
+575 
-589 DKTGMVVTAIYSDTS
+589 
-604 QETVTEYT
+604 
-612 YEPTGNLTKADNK
+612 
-625 ITVTYQGKTA
+625 
-635 TLNITVNEPVKEKTL
+635 
-650 EKIAVTTPP
+650 
-659 KKLRYSEGDYFKP
+659 
-672 LGMVVTATYSDNSK
+672 
-686 EIVTDY
+686 
-692 TYEPSRAL
+692 
-700 KYTDTDI
+700 
-707 TITYKGKTTTVA
+707 ITYKGKTTT
-719 ITVQKVDPL
+719 ISIS
-728 PEVKTLEKIE
+728 VKKIE
-738 VTTMPTK
+738 
-745 KVYNEGEKFD
+745 KVLERLE
-755 PTGMVI
+755 I
-761 TATFQDGTTENVTGY
+761 TA
-776 TYSPT
+776 
-781 GELTTNDK
+781 
-789 TIVISFK
+789 
-796 RKTTTIAITVNAV
+796 
-809 KPPVVEKTL
+809 PP
-818 EKIEITSAPNKTTY
+818 SKTTY
-832 KEGEQFDS
+832 KEGEKFDS
-840 TGMVITAIYSDGTR
+840 TGMVVTAIYSDGTR

-859 YNCFPTTTLKTN
+859 YNCFPVVELTTSNDK
-871 NNQITVS
+871 ITVS
-878 YTYNGKTATVT
+878 YTYQGKTVT
-889 YPIEVQAQNSGG
+889 QTYAIEVKAKQS
-901 NNNENNNNNNNNN
+901 NNNNSGSNDNSGNNNN
-914 NTGNSGNNNNNN
+914 NTGNNNGGNNNNT
-926 SGNNENNNN
+926 
-935 NNSGNNNNNNNK
+935 GNNNGGNSNNDNTMGNNNMNF
-947 GNLITVIDNNN
+947 ITVKDNTNNSNNN
-958 TSIPKNTNTTD
+958 TSIPKNTNTD

-982 ETVIIIPIAIIT
+982 ETIIIIPIAIIT
-994 VIGTVAFIN
+994 IIGTVAFIN

>member
-47 LDFSSKRLVVI
+47 LEFSSKRLVVI

-272 TIRAIENEIQG
+272 TIKAIENEIQG

-303 DNGVREST
+303 NNGVREST

-420 QINQILQYYSL
+420 QINKILQYYSL

-448 FKNFQECECNC
+448 FKNFQECNCNC

-510 VVTAVYSDNSKETVT
+510 VVTAIYSDSSKETVT
-525 DYTYTPTG
+525 DYAYTPTG

-559 KTPPVVEKTLD
+559 KTPPVVEKTLE
-570 KIEIT
+570 KIEVT
-575 TNPSKMEYEVGEKF
+575 TNPNKTEYEEGEKF
-589 DKTGMVVTAIYSDTS
+589 DKTGMVVTA
-604 QETVTEYT
+604 V
-612 YEPTGNLTKADNK
+612 
-625 ITVTYQGKTA
+625 
-635 TLNITVNEPVKEKTL
+635 
-650 EKIAVTTPP
+650 
-659 KKLRYSEGDYFKP
+659 
-672 LGMVVTATYSDNSK
+672 YSDNSR
-686 EIVTDY
+686 ETVTDY
-692 TYEPSRAL
+692 TYAPTGSLTANDKRV
-700 KYTDTDI
+700 I
-707 TITYKGKTTTVA
+707 ITYKGKTTT
-719 ITVQKVDPL
+719 ISIS
-728 PEVKTLEKIE
+728 VKKIE
-738 VTTMPTK
+738 
-745 KVYNEGEKFD
+745 KVLERLE
-755 PTGMVI
+755 I
-761 TATFQDGTTENVTGY
+761 TA
-776 TYSPT
+776 
-781 GELTTNDK
+781 
-789 TIVISFK
+789 
-796 RKTTTIAITVNAV
+796 
-809 KPPVVEKTL
+809 PP
-818 EKIEITSAPNKTTY
+818 SKTTY
-832 KEGEQFDS
+832 KEGEKFDS
-840 TGMVITAIYSDGTR
+840 TGMVVTAIYSDGTR

-859 YNCFPTTTLKTN
+859 YNCFPVVELTTSNDK
-871 NNQITVS
+871 ITVS
-878 YTYNGKTATVT
+878 YTYQGKTVT
-889 YPIEVQAQNSGG
+889 QTYAIEVKAKQS
-901 NNNENNNNNNNNN
+901 NNNNSGSNDNSGNNNN
-914 NTGNSGNNNNNN
+914 NTGNNNGGNSNNDNTIGNNNMNFITVKDNTNN
-926 SGNNENNNN
+926 S
-935 NNSGNNNNNNNK
+935 
-947 GNLITVIDNNN
+947 NNN
-958 TSIPKNTNTTD
+958 TSIPKNTNTD

-982 ETVIIIPIAIIT
+982 ETIIIIPIAIIT
-994 VIGTVAFIN
+994 IIGTVAFIN

>member
-272 TIRAIENEIQG
+272 TIKAIENEIQG

-303 DNGVREST
+303 NNGVREST

-420 QINQILQYYSL
+420 QINKILQYYSL

-448 FKNFQECECNC
+448 FKNFQECNCNC

-559 KTPPVVEKTLD
+559 KTPPVVEKTLER
-570 KIEIT
+570 IEIT
-575 TNPSKMEYEVGEKF
+575 KNPNKTEYEEGEKF
-589 DKTGMVVTAIYSDTS
+589 DKTGMVVTA
-604 QETVTEYT
+604 V
-612 YEPTGNLTKADNK
+612 
-625 ITVTYQGKTA
+625 
-635 TLNITVNEPVKEKTL
+635 
-650 EKIAVTTPP
+650 
-659 KKLRYSEGDYFKP
+659 
-672 LGMVVTATYSDNSK
+672 YSDNSR
-686 EIVTDY
+686 ETVTDY
-692 TYEPSRAL
+692 TYAPTGSLTANDKRV
-700 KYTDTDI
+700 I
-707 TITYKGKTTTVA
+707 ITYKGKTTT
-719 ITVQKVDPL
+719 ISIS
-728 PEVKTLEKIE
+728 VKKIE
-738 VTTMPTK
+738 
-745 KVYNEGEKFD
+745 KVLERLE
-755 PTGMVI
+755 I
-761 TATFQDGTTENVTGY
+761 TA
-776 TYSPT
+776 
-781 GELTTNDK
+781 
-789 TIVISFK
+789 
-796 RKTTTIAITVNAV
+796 
-809 KPPVVEKTL
+809 PP
-818 EKIEITSAPNKTTY
+818 SKTTY
-832 KEGEQFDS
+832 KEGEKFDS
-840 TGMVITAIYSDGTR
+840 TGMVVTAIYSDGTR

-859 YNCFPTTTLKTN
+859 YNCFPVVELTTSNDK
-871 NNQITVS
+871 ITVS
-878 YTYNGKTATVT
+878 YTYQGKTVT
-889 YPIEVQAQNSGG
+889 QTYAIEVKAKQS
-901 NNNENNNNNNNNN
+901 NNNNSGSNDNSDNNNN
-914 NTGNSGNNNNNN
+914 NTGNNNGGNSNNDNTMGNNNMNFITVKDNTNN
-926 SGNNENNNN
+926 S
-935 NNSGNNNNNNNK
+935 
-947 GNLITVIDNNN
+947 NNN
-958 TSIPKNTNTTD
+958 TSIPKNTNTD

-982 ETVIIIPIAIIT
+982 ETIIIIPIAIIT
-994 VIGTVAFIN
+994 IIGTVAFIN

>member
-272 TIRAIENEIQG
+272 TIKAIENEIQG

-303 DNGVREST
+303 NNGVREST

-420 QINQILQYYSL
+420 QINKILQYYSL

-448 FKNFQECECNC
+448 FKNFQECNCNC

-510 VVTAVYSDNSKETVT
+510 VVTAVYSDNSRETVT
-525 DYTYTPTG
+525 DYTYAPTG
-533 SLTKN
+533 SLTAN
-538 DTKITIT
+538 DKRVI
-545 YKDKTATVTITVKE
+545 
-559 KTPPVVEKTLD
+559 
-570 KIEIT
+570 
-575 TNPSKMEYEVGEKF
+575 
-589 DKTGMVVTAIYSDTS
+589 
-604 QETVTEYT
+604 
-612 YEPTGNLTKADNK
+612 
-625 ITVTYQGKTA
+625 
-635 TLNITVNEPVKEKTL
+635 
-650 EKIAVTTPP
+650 
-659 KKLRYSEGDYFKP
+659 
-672 LGMVVTATYSDNSK
+672 
-686 EIVTDY
+686 
-692 TYEPSRAL
+692 
-700 KYTDTDI
+700 
-707 TITYKGKTTTVA
+707 ITYKGKTTT
-719 ITVQKVDPL
+719 ISIS
-728 PEVKTLEKIE
+728 VKKIE
-738 VTTMPTK
+738 
-745 KVYNEGEKFD
+745 KVLERLE
-755 PTGMVI
+755 I
-761 TATFQDGTTENVTGY
+761 TA
-776 TYSPT
+776 
-781 GELTTNDK
+781 
-789 TIVISFK
+789 
-796 RKTTTIAITVNAV
+796 
-809 KPPVVEKTL
+809 PP
-818 EKIEITSAPNKTTY
+818 SKTTY
-832 KEGEQFDS
+832 KEGEKFDS
-840 TGMVITAIYSDGTR
+840 TGMVVTAIYSDGTR

-859 YNCFPTTTLKTN
+859 YNCFPVVELTTSNDK
-871 NNQITVS
+871 ITVS
-878 YTYNGKTATVT
+878 YTYQGKTVT
-889 YPIEVQAQNSGG
+889 QTYAIEVKAKQS
-901 NNNENNNNNNNNN
+901 NNNNSGSNDNSDNNNN
-914 NTGNSGNNNNNN
+914 NTGNNNGGNSNNDNTMGNNNMNFITVKDNTNN
-926 SGNNENNNN
+926 S
-935 NNSGNNNNNNNK
+935 
-947 GNLITVIDNNN
+947 NNN
-958 TSIPKNTNTTD
+958 TSIPKNTNTD

-982 ETVIIIPIAIIT
+982 ETIIIIPIAIIT
-994 VIGTVAFIN
+994 IIGTVAFIN

>member
-34 TSTNNNIQKEENF
+34 TSINNHIQKEENF

-272 TIRAIENEIQG
+272 TIKAIENEIQG

-303 DNGVREST
+303 NNGVREST

-420 QINQILQYYSL
+420 QINKILQYYSL

-448 FKNFQECECNC
+448 FKNFQECNCNC

-510 VVTAVYSDNSKETVT
+510 VVTAIYSDSSKETVT
-525 DYTYTPTG
+525 DYAYTPTG

-559 KTPPVVEKTLD
+559 KTPPVVEKTLER
-570 KIEIT
+570 IEVT
-575 TNPSKMEYEVGEKF
+575 TNPNKTAYEEGEKF
-589 DKTGMVVTAIYSDTS
+589 DKTGMVVTAIYSDS
-604 QETVTEYT
+604 SKETVTDYAYT
-612 YEPTGNLTKADNK
+612 PTGSLTKNDTK
-625 ITVTYQGKTA
+625 ITITYKDKTA
-635 TLNITVNEPVKEKTL
+635 TVTITVKEKTPPVVEKTL
-650 EKIAVTTPP
+650 ERIEITKNPNKTE
-659 KKLRYSEGDYFKP
+659 YEEGEKFDKT
-672 LGMVVTATYSDNSK
+672 GMVVTAVYSDNSR
-686 EIVTDY
+686 ETVTDY
-692 TYEPSRAL
+692 TYAPTGSLTANDKRV
-700 KYTDTDI
+700 I
-707 TITYKGKTTTVA
+707 ITYKGKTTTISIA
-719 ITVQKVDPL
+719 
-728 PEVKTLEKIE
+728 VKKIE
-738 VTTMPTK
+738 
-745 KVYNEGEKFD
+745 KVLERLE
-755 PTGMVI
+755 I
-761 TATFQDGTTENVTGY
+761 TA
-776 TYSPT
+776 
-781 GELTTNDK
+781 
-789 TIVISFK
+789 
-796 RKTTTIAITVNAV
+796 
-809 KPPVVEKTL
+809 PP
-818 EKIEITSAPNKTTY
+818 SKTTY
-832 KEGEQFDS
+832 KEGEKFDS
-840 TGMVITAIYSDGTR
+840 TGMVVTAIYSDGTR

-859 YNCFPTTTLKTN
+859 YNCFPVVELTTSNDK
-871 NNQITVS
+871 ITVS
-878 YTYNGKTATVT
+878 YTYQGKTVT
-889 YPIEVQAQNSGG
+889 QTYAIEVKAKQS
-901 NNNENNNNNNNNN
+901 NNNNSGSNDNSDNNNN
-914 NTGNSGNNNNNN
+914 NTGNNNGGNSNNDNTMGNNNMNFITVKDNTNN
-926 SGNNENNNN
+926 S
-935 NNSGNNNNNNNK
+935 
-947 GNLITVIDNNN
+947 NNN
-958 TSIPKNTNTTD
+958 TSIPKNTNTD

-982 ETVIIIPIAIIT
+982 ETIIIIPIAIIT
-994 VIGTVAFIN
+994 IIGTVAFIN

>member
-272 TIRAIENEIQG
+272 TIKAIENEIQG

-303 DNGVREST
+303 NNGVREST

-354 NLIYTNFSNYGDA
+354 NLIYTDFSNYGDA

-510 VVTAVYSDNSKETVT
+510 VVTAVYSDNSRETVT
-525 DYTYTPTG
+525 DYTYAPTG
-533 SLTKN
+533 SLTAN
-538 DTKITIT
+538 DKRVI
-545 YKDKTATVTITVKE
+545 
-559 KTPPVVEKTLD
+559 
-570 KIEIT
+570 
-575 TNPSKMEYEVGEKF
+575 
-589 DKTGMVVTAIYSDTS
+589 
-604 QETVTEYT
+604 
-612 YEPTGNLTKADNK
+612 
-625 ITVTYQGKTA
+625 
-635 TLNITVNEPVKEKTL
+635 
-650 EKIAVTTPP
+650 
-659 KKLRYSEGDYFKP
+659 
-672 LGMVVTATYSDNSK
+672 
-686 EIVTDY
+686 
-692 TYEPSRAL
+692 
-700 KYTDTDI
+700 
-707 TITYKGKTTTVA
+707 ITYKGKTTT
-719 ITVQKVDPL
+719 ISIS
-728 PEVKTLEKIE
+728 VKKIE
-738 VTTMPTK
+738 
-745 KVYNEGEKFD
+745 KVLERLE
-755 PTGMVI
+755 I
-761 TATFQDGTTENVTGY
+761 TA
-776 TYSPT
+776 
-781 GELTTNDK
+781 
-789 TIVISFK
+789 
-796 RKTTTIAITVNAV
+796 
-809 KPPVVEKTL
+809 PP
-818 EKIEITSAPNKTTY
+818 SKTTY
-832 KEGEQFDS
+832 KEGEKFDS
-840 TGMVITAIYSDGTR
+840 TGMVVTAIYSDGTR

-859 YNCFPTTTLKTN
+859 YNCFPVVELTTSNDK
-871 NNQITVS
+871 ITVS
-878 YTYNGKTATVT
+878 YTYQGKTVT
-889 YPIEVQAQNSGG
+889 QTYAIEVKAKQS
-901 NNNENNNNNNNNN
+901 NNNNSGSNDNSGNNNN
-914 NTGNSGNNNNNN
+914 NTGNNNGGNSNNDNTIGNNNMNFITVKDNTNN
-926 SGNNENNNN
+926 S
-935 NNSGNNNNNNNK
+935 
-947 GNLITVIDNNN
+947 NNN
-958 TSIPKNTNTTD
+958 TSIPKNTNTD

-982 ETVIIIPIAIIT
+982 ETIIIIPIAIIT
-994 VIGTVAFIN
+994 IIGTVAFIN

>member
-132 SWGIFTMGLD
+132 SWGIFTMGLN

-272 TIRAIENEIQG
+272 TIKAIENEIQG

-303 DNGVREST
+303 NNGVREST

-354 NLIYTNFSNYGDA
+354 NLIYTDFSNYGDA

-525 DYTYTPTG
+525 DYAYTPTG

-538 DTKITIT
+538 DTKITITYKDKNATVTITVKEKTPPVVEKTLEKIEVTKNPNKTAYEEGEKFDKTGMVVTAIYSDSSKETVTDYAYTPTGSLTANDKRVIIT

-559 KTPPVVEKTLD
+559 KTPPVVEKTLER
-570 KIEIT
+570 IEIT
-575 TNPSKMEYEVGEKF
+575 KNPNKTEYEEGEKF
-589 DKTGMVVTAIYSDTS
+589 DKTGMVVTA
-604 QETVTEYT
+604 V
-612 YEPTGNLTKADNK
+612 
-625 ITVTYQGKTA
+625 
-635 TLNITVNEPVKEKTL
+635 
-650 EKIAVTTPP
+650 
-659 KKLRYSEGDYFKP
+659 
-672 LGMVVTATYSDNSK
+672 YSDNSK
-686 EIVTDY
+686 ETVTDY
-692 TYEPSRAL
+692 TYTPTGSLTANDKRV
-700 KYTDTDI
+700 I
-707 TITYKGKTTTVA
+707 ITYKGKTTT
-719 ITVQKVDPL
+719 ISIS
-728 PEVKTLEKIE
+728 VKKIE
-738 VTTMPTK
+738 
-745 KVYNEGEKFD
+745 KVLERLE
-755 PTGMVI
+755 I
-761 TATFQDGTTENVTGY
+761 TA
-776 TYSPT
+776 
-781 GELTTNDK
+781 
-789 TIVISFK
+789 
-796 RKTTTIAITVNAV
+796 
-809 KPPVVEKTL
+809 PP
-818 EKIEITSAPNKTTY
+818 SKTTY
-832 KEGEQFDS
+832 KEGEKFDS
-840 TGMVITAIYSDGTR
+840 TGMVVTAIYSDGTR

-859 YNCFPTTTLKTN
+859 YNCFPVVELTTSNDK
-871 NNQITVS
+871 ITVS
-878 YTYNGKTATVT
+878 YTYQGKTVT
-889 YPIEVQAQNSGG
+889 QTYAIEVKAKQS
-901 NNNENNNNNNNNN
+901 NNNNSGSNDNSGNNNN
-914 NTGNSGNNNNNN
+914 NTGNNNGGNSNNDNTIGNNNMNFITVKDNTNN
-926 SGNNENNNN
+926 S
-935 NNSGNNNNNNNK
+935 
-947 GNLITVIDNNN
+947 NNN
-958 TSIPKNTNTTD
+958 TSIPKNTNTD

-982 ETVIIIPIAIIT
+982 ETIIIIPIAIIT
-994 VIGTVAFIN
+994 IIGTVAFIN

>member
-272 TIRAIENEIQG
+272 TIKAIENEIQG

-303 DNGVREST
+303 NNGVREST

-420 QINQILQYYSL
+420 QINKILQYYSL

-448 FKNFQECECNC
+448 FKNFQECNCNC

-510 VVTAVYSDNSKETVT
+510 VVTAIYSDSSKETVT
-525 DYTYTPTG
+525 DYTYMPTG

-559 KTPPVVEKTLD
+559 KTPPVVEKTLER
-570 KIEIT
+570 IEIT
-575 TNPSKMEYEVGEKF
+575 KNPNKTEYEEGEKF
-589 DKTGMVVTAIYSDTS
+589 DKTGMVVTA
-604 QETVTEYT
+604 V
-612 YEPTGNLTKADNK
+612 
-625 ITVTYQGKTA
+625 
-635 TLNITVNEPVKEKTL
+635 
-650 EKIAVTTPP
+650 
-659 KKLRYSEGDYFKP
+659 
-672 LGMVVTATYSDNSK
+672 YSDNSR
-686 EIVTDY
+686 ETVTDY
-692 TYEPSRAL
+692 TYAPTGSLTANDKRV
-700 KYTDTDI
+700 I
-707 TITYKGKTTTVA
+707 ITYKGKTTT
-719 ITVQKVDPL
+719 ISIS
-728 PEVKTLEKIE
+728 VKKIE
-738 VTTMPTK
+738 
-745 KVYNEGEKFD
+745 KVLERLE
-755 PTGMVI
+755 I
-761 TATFQDGTTENVTGY
+761 TA
-776 TYSPT
+776 
-781 GELTTNDK
+781 
-789 TIVISFK
+789 
-796 RKTTTIAITVNAV
+796 
-809 KPPVVEKTL
+809 PP
-818 EKIEITSAPNKTTY
+818 SKTTY
-832 KEGEQFDS
+832 KEGEKFDS
-840 TGMVITAIYSDGTR
+840 TGMVVTAIYSDGTR

-859 YNCFPTTTLKTN
+859 YNCFPVVELTTSNDK
-871 NNQITVS
+871 ITVS
-878 YTYNGKTATVT
+878 YTYQGKTVT
-889 YPIEVQAQNSGG
+889 QTYAIEVKAKQS
-901 NNNENNNNNNNNN
+901 
-914 NTGNSGNNNNNN
+914 NNNN
-926 SGNNENNNN
+926 SGSNDNSDNNKNNT
-935 NNSGNNNNNNNK
+935 GNNNGGNSNNDNTMGNNNMNF
-947 GNLITVIDNNN
+947 ITVKDNTNNSNNN
-958 TSIPKNTNTTD
+958 TSIPKNTNTD

-982 ETVIIIPIAIIT
+982 ETIIIIPIAIIT
-994 VIGTVAFIN
+994 IIGTVAFIN

>member
-34 TSTNNNIQKEENF
+34 TSINNHIQKEENF

-272 TIRAIENEIQG
+272 TIKAIENEIQG

-303 DNGVREST
+303 NNGVREST

-420 QINQILQYYSL
+420 QINKILQYYSL

-448 FKNFQECECNC
+448 FKNFQECNCNC

-510 VVTAVYSDNSKETVT
+510 VVTAIYSDSSKETVT

-538 DTKITIT
+538 DTKIKIT

-559 KTPPVVEKTLD
+559 KTPPVVEKTLER
-570 KIEIT
+570 IEVT
-575 TNPSKMEYEVGEKF
+575 TNPNKTAYEEGEKF
-589 DKTGMVVTAIYSDTS
+589 DKTGMVVTAIYSDS
-604 QETVTEYT
+604 SKETVTDYT
-612 YEPTGNLTKADNK
+612 YTPTGSLTKNDTKIK
-625 ITVTYQGKTA
+625 ITYKDKTA
-635 TLNITVNEPVKEKTL
+635 TVTITVKEKTPPVVEKTL
-650 EKIAVTTPP
+650 ERIEVTTNPN
-659 KKLRYSEGDYFKP
+659 KTAYEEGEKFDKT
-672 LGMVVTATYSDNSK
+672 GMVVTAIYSDSSKETVTDYTYTPTGSLTKNDTKIKITYKDKTATVTITVKEKTPPIVEKTLERIEITKNPNKTEYEEGEKFDKTGMVVTAVYSDNSK
-686 EIVTDY
+686 ETVTDY
-692 TYEPSRAL
+692 TYTPTGSLTANDKRV
-700 KYTDTDI
+700 I
-707 TITYKGKTTTVA
+707 ITYKGKTTT
-719 ITVQKVDPL
+719 ISIS
-728 PEVKTLEKIE
+728 VKKIE
-738 VTTMPTK
+738 
-745 KVYNEGEKFD
+745 KVLERLE
-755 PTGMVI
+755 I
-761 TATFQDGTTENVTGY
+761 TA
-776 TYSPT
+776 
-781 GELTTNDK
+781 
-789 TIVISFK
+789 
-796 RKTTTIAITVNAV
+796 
-809 KPPVVEKTL
+809 PP
-818 EKIEITSAPNKTTY
+818 SKTTY
-832 KEGEQFDS
+832 KEGEKFDS
-840 TGMVITAIYSDGTR
+840 TGMVVTAIYSDGTR

-859 YNCFPTTTLKTN
+859 YNCFPVVELTTSNDK
-871 NNQITVS
+871 ITVS
-878 YTYNGKTATVT
+878 YTYQGKTVT
-889 YPIEVQAQNSGG
+889 QTYAIEVKAKQS
-901 NNNENNNNNNNNN
+901 NNNNSGSNDNSGNNNN
-914 NTGNSGNNNNNN
+914 NTGNNNGGNSNNDNTIGNNNMNFITVKDNTNN
-926 SGNNENNNN
+926 S
-935 NNSGNNNNNNNK
+935 
-947 GNLITVIDNNN
+947 NNN
-958 TSIPKNTNTTD
+958 TSIPKNTNTD

-982 ETVIIIPIAIIT
+982 ETIIIIPIAIIT
-994 VIGTVAFIN
+994 IIGTVAFIN